1 MHGIL
6 QIGIITFFCH
16 SLYVVFLRHSSMK
29 ARKSMKKRFVS
40 LLVALSI
47 TLTFLPI
54 GAVAAPTNEIIQG
67 NLKYTV
73 NNYTVNDGG
82 ESVTVSGI
90 SESTSEKPT
99 HLTIE
104 SSISSNGKNYTVT
117 EIGNWAFEEWN
128 TLTEVTLPHTVE
140 IIGFQAFFNCSNL
153 TNVTIPE
160 GVRKIGQIAF
170 NGCSQLTSITIPGTI
185 EVMTMAFSGNTALS
199 HVTLTN
205 GISEIS
211 SSAFEGCTGLTEVEI
226 PASVN
231 EIRQDAFNGCTNLSD
246 VKYNGHKT
254 DWDKVTVKTGND
266 TLTSKVQYLCDINF
280 DLDGGTV
287 NGSDTMATQTVYSNE
302 KLGTAKCYQ
311 NDQTFKIPIAPQK
324 EGYTFLGWYQQDA
337 TAPTDPAEYVASDN
351 VTFTAKWSQI
361 YDVAFDAN
369 ANGDTVTRMPSTQKV
384 PETTTA
390 SLPTITPQRTGYDFD
405 GWYTQ
410 AEGGT
415 KYTFTE
421 AVSSNITLYAHWNAH
436 SHTVTLENDENK
448 ETNSY
453 DYGSSVSV
461 PTPTKKTGYNFNH
474 WEVTVPDGETAPSLN
489 GPDENG
495 NYSFSMPDYDI
506 ILTAKWTQKDVIDPD
521 VDLKFDAATG
531 EVTSNNPQVN
541 ADDIINRKF
550 YDDKGNEVP
559 GEKLNDRGL
568 PMEPGD
574 YIVKVDVKETEKTA
588 PANQITGNQ
597 IKWSY
602 NVPQEEE
609 KVTYTL
615 SLLGGIA
622 KVNGKDTTINDN
634 GDITIEK
641 GATVEVTFDKSILS
655 DAQTFDQW
663 TIKPA
668 SVLNAVDP
676 KAETITFTM
685 PGENVIIEAMT
696 KDASI
701 EEEPNIL
708 GTTLIIG
715 TAAAGTA
722 VLAYQTYQ
730 LGTEFYLICTLP
742 TGTAIPTNRG
752 ELAELVWN
760 NAGKPEPAAVL
771 NANATETDKAI
782 TWAVENDLLK
792 AAKNNGET
800 YEATDPVSRTEVIKA
815 WNQVQAFKK

>member
-1 MHGIL
+1 
-6 QIGIITFFCH
+6 
-16 SLYVVFLRHSSMK
+16 
-29 ARKSMKKRFVS
+29 MKKRFVS

-47 TLTFLPI
+47 TLTFLPM
-54 GAVAAPTNEIIQG
+54 GAVAATRITKE

-73 NNYTVNDGG
+73 NADGQ
-82 ESVTVSGI
+82 SVTVSG
-90 SESTSEKPT
+90 TSGKPT
-99 HLTIE
+99 QLTIE
-104 SSISSNGKNYTVT
+104 SSISDKDKNYTVT
-117 EIGNWAFEEWN
+117 KIATWAFNACN
-128 TLTEVTLPHTVE
+128 TLTEVTLPNTVDE
-140 IIGFQAFFNCSNL
+140 IGYQAFFKCSNL
-153 TNVTIPE
+153 TKVIIPE
-160 GVRKIGQIAF
+160 GVTKIGQAAF
-170 NGCSQLTSITIPGTI
+170 YGCSQLTSITIPSTI
-185 EVMTMAFSGNTALS
+185 TNMDTAFSGNTALS

-205 GISEIS
+205 GISKIS
-211 SSAFEGCTGLTEVEI
+211 SNAFERCTGLTEVEI
-226 PASVN
+226 PASVDQ
-231 EIRQDAFNGCTNLSD
+231 ICPFAFNGCTNLKRVLLEKNIKTINVNAFKDCTNLSD
-246 VKYNGHKT
+246 VKYNGYKT
-254 DWDKVTVKTGND
+254 DWDKVTVNTTGND

-287 NGSDTMATQTVYSNE
+287 NGSNTVDKQTVYSNE
-302 KLGTAKCYQ
+302 KLGTAKCYP
-311 NDQTFKIPIAPQK
+311 NDQPFVVPTDPVR
-324 EGYTFLGWYQQDA
+324 EGYTFL
-337 TAPTDPAEYVASDN
+337 
-351 VTFTAKWSQI
+351 
-361 YDVAFDAN
+361 
-369 ANGDTVTRMPSTQKV
+369 
-384 PETTTA
+384 
-390 SLPTITPQRTGYDFD
+390 

-448 ETNSY
+448 KTNSY

-506 ILTAKWTQKDVIDPD
+506 TLTAKWTQKDVIDPD
-521 VDLKFDAATG
+521 VDLKFDAVTG
-531 EVTSNNPQVN
+531 EVTSNNTQVN

-550 YDDKGNEVP
+550 YDDKGKEVP

-568 PMEPGD
+568 PTEPGD
-574 YIVKVDVKETEKTA
+574 YIVKVDVKETENTA

-602 NVPQEEE
+602 NVPQKEE

-622 KVNGKDTTINDN
+622 KVNGKDATINDN

-668 SVLNAVDP
+668 SVLNAVEP

-701 EEEPNIL
+701 EDEPNIL

-730 LGTEFYLICTLP
+730 LGTEFYLICALP

-752 ELAELVWN
+752 ELAALVWN

-782 TWAVENDLLK
+782 AWAVENDLLK
-792 AAKNNGET
+792 AAKSNGET

>member
-1 MHGIL
+1 
-6 QIGIITFFCH
+6 
-16 SLYVVFLRHSSMK
+16 
-29 ARKSMKKRFVS
+29 MKKRFIS

-47 TLTFLPI
+47 TLTFLPM
-54 GAVAAPTNEIIQG
+54 GAVAAAPIKFTDG
-67 NLKYTV
+67 NLKYKV
-73 NNYTVNDGG
+73 NADGQ
-82 ESVTVSGI
+82 SVTVSG
-90 SESTSEKPT
+90 TSGSPT
-99 HLTIE
+99 QLTIE
-104 SSISSNGKNYTVT
+104 SSISYKDKNYTVT
-117 EIGNWAFEEWN
+117 KIAMWAFN
-128 TLTEVTLPHTVE
+128 KCNSLTEVTIPNTVIE
-140 IIGFQAFFNCSNL
+140 IDYQAFYYCPNL
-153 TNVTIPE
+153 KKVTIHE
-160 GVRKIGQIAF
+160 GVKTIGQTAF
-170 NGCSQLTSITIPGTI
+170 IGCTQLTSITIPSTI
-185 EVMTMAFSGNTALS
+185 TDMDQAFSGNTALS

-205 GISEIS
+205 GISNIS
-211 SSAFEGCTGLTEVEI
+211 SMAFKGCTGLTEIKVPE
-226 PASVN
+226 SVGQIGPN
-231 EIRQDAFNGCTNLSD
+231 AFNGCTNLKRVLLEKNIKTINVNAFKDCTNLSD
-246 VKYNGHKT
+246 VKYNGYKT
-254 DWDKVTVKTGND
+254 DWDKVTVNTTGND

-280 DLDGGTV
+280 DLNGGTI

-302 KLGTAKCYQ
+302 KLGTAKCYP
-311 NDQTFKIPIAPQK
+311 NDQPFVVPTDPVR
-324 EGYTFLGWYQQDA
+324 EGYTFL
-337 TAPTDPAEYVASDN
+337 
-351 VTFTAKWSQI
+351 
-361 YDVAFDAN
+361 
-369 ANGDTVTRMPSTQKV
+369 
-384 PETTTA
+384 
-390 SLPTITPQRTGYDFD
+390 

-448 ETNSY
+448 KTNSY

-506 ILTAKWTQKDVIDPD
+506 TLTAKWTQKDVIDPD
-521 VDLKFDAATG
+521 VDLKFDAVTG
-531 EVTSNNPQVN
+531 EVTSNNTQVN
-541 ADDIINRKF
+541 AENIINRKF

-568 PMEPGD
+568 PTEPGD
-574 YIVKVDVKETEKTA
+574 YIVKVDVKETENTA
-588 PANQITGNQ
+588 PANQVTGNQ

-602 NVPQEEE
+602 NVPQKEE

-622 KVNGKDTTINDN
+622 KVNGKDATINDN

-668 SVLNAVDP
+668 SVLNAVEP

-730 LGTEFYLICTLP
+730 LGTEFYLICALP

-782 TWAVENDLLK
+782 AWAVENDLLK

>member
-1 MHGIL
+1 
-6 QIGIITFFCH
+6 
-16 SLYVVFLRHSSMK
+16 
-29 ARKSMKKRFVS
+29 MKKRFVS

-54 GAVAAPTNEIIQG
+54 GAVAAAPIKIG

-73 NNYTVNDGG
+73 NADGK
-82 ESVTVSGI
+82 SVTVSG
-90 SESTSEKPT
+90 TSRNPKQ
-99 HLTIE
+99 LTIE
-104 SSISSNGKNYTVT
+104 SSISDGNGNSYTVT
-117 EIGNWAFEEWN
+117 KIGMGAFN
-128 TLTEVTLPHTVE
+128 STLEEVTLPPTLDE
-140 IIGFQAFFNCSNL
+140 IEDSAFFKCSSL
-153 TNVTIPE
+153 TEITIPE
-160 GVRKIGQIAF
+160 GVTKIGTNAF
-170 NGCSQLTSITIPGTI
+170 YGCSQLTSITIPSTI
-185 EVMTMAFSGNTALS
+185 KNMDTAFPSNPKLS
-199 HVTLTN
+199 QVTLTN
-205 GISEIS
+205 GIYRIS
-211 SSAFEGCTGLTEVEI
+211 SSAFKDCTGLTEIKIPTSVYEI
-226 PASVN
+226 CS
-231 EIRQDAFNGCTNLSD
+231 DAFNGCTGLTSVTLEKGINIINRNAFKDCTKLND

-254 DWDKVTVKTGND
+254 DWENVRVNIAGND
-266 TLTSKVQYLCDINF
+266 TLTSRVQYLCDINF
-280 DLDGGTV
+280 DLNGGTI
-287 NGSDTMATQTVYSNE
+287 NGSSTMATQTVYSNE
-302 KLGTAKCYQ
+302 KLGTAKCYP
-311 NDQTFKIPIAPQK
+311 NDQPFVVPTDPVR
-324 EGYTFLGWYQQDA
+324 EGYTFL
-337 TAPTDPAEYVASDN
+337 
-351 VTFTAKWSQI
+351 
-361 YDVAFDAN
+361 
-369 ANGDTVTRMPSTQKV
+369 
-384 PETTTA
+384 
-390 SLPTITPQRTGYDFD
+390 

-506 ILTAKWTQKDVIDPD
+506 TLTAKWTQKDVIDPD

-531 EVTSNNPQVN
+531 EVTSNNAKVN

-568 PMEPGD
+568 PTEPGD
-574 YIVKVDVKETEKTA
+574 YIVKVDVKETENTA

-602 NVPQEEE
+602 KVPQKEE

-730 LGTEFYLICTLP
+730 LGTEFYLICALP

-782 TWAVENDLLK
+782 AWAVENDLLK

>member
-1 MHGIL
+1 
-6 QIGIITFFCH
+6 
-16 SLYVVFLRHSSMK
+16 
-29 ARKSMKKRFVS
+29 MKKRLVS
-40 LLVALSI
+40 LLLAFSMM
-47 TLTFLPI
+47 LTFLPV
-54 GAVAAPTNEIIQG
+54 GAMAATTITQG
-67 NLKYTV
+67 NLKYTI
-73 NNYTVNDGG
+73 NPDGK
-82 ESVTVSGI
+82 SVTVSGKKG
-90 SESTSEKPT
+90 SPT
-99 HLTIE
+99 ELTIE
-104 SSISSNGKNYTVT
+104 SSISDDNDISYTVT
-117 EIGNWAFEEWN
+117 KIADMVFASCSSLTQVTIPSTVKEIGY
-128 TLTEVTLPHTVE
+128 
-140 IIGFQAFFNCSNL
+140 QAFWGCSNL
-153 TNVTIPE
+153 VKVTIPE
-160 GVRKIGQIAF
+160 GVTTIGQTAF
-170 NGCSQLTSITIPGTI
+170 TKCTQLTSITIPSTI
-185 EVMTMAFSGNTALS
+185 TNMEWAFSGDPALS
-199 HVTLTN
+199 QVTLTN
-205 GISEIS
+205 GIPRIS
-211 SSAFEGCTGLTEVEI
+211 SSAFKDCTGLTEIKVPTSVYEI
-226 PASVN
+226 CS
-231 EIRQDAFNGCTNLSD
+231 DAFNGCTGLKSVLLEKNINIINRNAFKDCTNLND

-254 DWDKVTVKTGND
+254 DWEKVRVNIAGND
-266 TLTSKVQYLCDINF
+266 TLTSKVQYLCDISF
-280 DLDGGTV
+280 DLNGGTV
-287 NGSDTMATQTVYSNE
+287 NGSNTVDNQTVYSNE
-302 KLGTAKCYQ
+302 KLGSAKCYLNGQ
-311 NDQTFKIPIAPQK
+311 LFAIPATPVR
-324 EGYTFLGWYQQDA
+324 EGYVFLGWYQQDA
-337 TAPTDPAEYVASDN
+337 TAPTDLAEYVASDN
-351 VTFTAKWSQI
+351 VTFTAKWGQI

-369 ANGDTVTRMPSTQKV
+369 ANGDTVTGMPSTQKV
-384 PETTTA
+384 LETKAA
-390 SLPTITPQRTGYDFD
+390 SVPTITPQRTGYDFD

-421 AVSSNITLYAHWNAH
+421 AVSSNIILYAHWNAH
-436 SHTVTLENDENK
+436 SHTVTLKNDENK
-448 ETNSY
+448 KTNSY

-531 EVTSNNPQVN
+531 EVTSNNTLVN

-550 YDDKGNEVP
+550 YDDKGNEFP

-568 PMEPGD
+568 PTEPGD
-574 YIVKVDVKETEKTA
+574 YIVKVDVKETEDTA
-588 PANQITGNQ
+588 PANQVTGNQ

-609 KVTYTL
+609 KATYTL

-730 LGTEFYLICTLP
+730 LGTEFYLICALP

-782 TWAVENDLLK
+782 AWAVENDLLK

>member
-1 MHGIL
+1 
-6 QIGIITFFCH
+6 
-16 SLYVVFLRHSSMK
+16 
-29 ARKSMKKRFVS
+29 MKKRFVS

-47 TLTFLPI
+47 TLTFLPM
-54 GAVAAPTNEIIQG
+54 GAVAAAPIKFTDG
-67 NLKYTV
+67 NLI
-73 NNYTVNDGG
+73 YTVNDDG
-82 ESVTVSGI
+82 ESVTVSGK
-90 SESTSEKPT
+90 SRTPT
-99 HLTIE
+99 HLNIE
-104 SSISSNGKNYTVT
+104 SSISNKGKNYTVT
-117 EIGNWAFEEWN
+117 EIGDQVFWGCN
-128 TLTEVTLPHTVE
+128 TLTEVTLPNTVK
-140 IIGFQAFFNCSNL
+140 IIGYQAFCKCSNL

-160 GVRKIGQIAF
+160 GVTKIGQAAF
-170 NGCSQLTSITIPGTI
+170 YGCSQLTSITIPGTVT
-185 EVMTMAFSGNTALS
+185 EMDSAFSGSTALS
-199 HVTLTN
+199 QVTLTN
-205 GISEIS
+205 GIPKIS
-211 SSAFEGCTGLTEVEI
+211 SHAFERCTELREI
-226 PASVN
+226 KVPISVD
-231 EIRQDAFNGCTNLSD
+231 EICSDAFNGCTGLTSVTLEKGINIINSNAFKDCTELND
-246 VKYNGHKT
+246 VKYNGYKT
-254 DWDKVTVKTGND
+254 DWEKVRVNNAGND

-280 DLDGGTV
+280 DLNGGTI
-287 NGSDTMATQTVYSNE
+287 NGSGTMDKQTVYSNE
-302 KLGTAKCYQ
+302 KLGTAS
-311 NDQTFKIPIAPQK
+311 
-324 EGYTFLGWYQQDA
+324 
-337 TAPTDPAEYVASDN
+337 V
-351 VTFTAKWSQI
+351 
-361 YDVAFDAN
+361 
-369 ANGDTVTRMPSTQKV
+369 
-384 PETTTA
+384 
-390 SLPTITPQRTGYDFD
+390 PTITPQRTGYDFD

-448 ETNSY
+448 KTNSY

-506 ILTAKWTQKDVIDPD
+506 TLTAKWTQKDVIDPD
-521 VDLKFDAATG
+521 VDLKFDAVTG
-531 EVTSNNPQVN
+531 EVTSNNTQVN
-541 ADDIINRKF
+541 AENIINRKF

-568 PMEPGD
+568 PTEPGD
-574 YIVKVDVKETEKTA
+574 YIVKVDVKETENTA
-588 PANQITGNQ
+588 PANQVTGNQ

-602 NVPQEEE
+602 NVPQKEE

-622 KVNGKDTTINDN
+622 KVNGKDATINDN

-668 SVLNAVDP
+668 SVLSAVEP

-730 LGTEFYLICTLP
+730 LGTEFYLICALP

-782 TWAVENDLLK
+782 AWAVENDLLK

>member
-1 MHGIL
+1 
-6 QIGIITFFCH
+6 
-16 SLYVVFLRHSSMK
+16 
-29 ARKSMKKRFVS
+29 MKKRFVS

-54 GAVAAPTNEIIQG
+54 GAVAAPPIKIG

-73 NNYTVNDGG
+73 NADGQ
-82 ESVTVSGI
+82 SVTVSG
-90 SESTSEKPT
+90 TSGSPT
-99 HLTIE
+99 QLNIE
-104 SSISSNGKNYTVT
+104 SSISYKDKNYTVT
-117 EIGNWAFEEWN
+117 KIATWAFNECN
-128 TLTEVTLPHTVE
+128 TLTEVTLPNTVDE
-140 IIGFQAFFNCSNL
+140 IGYQAFFKCSNL

-160 GVRKIGQIAF
+160 GVKKIGQAAF
-170 NGCSQLTSITIPGTI
+170 YGCSQLISITIPSTI
-185 EVMTMAFSGNTALS
+185 TNMDTAFSGNTALS

-205 GISEIS
+205 GISKIS
-211 SSAFEGCTGLTEVEI
+211 SNAFERCTGLTEVEI
-226 PASVN
+226 PASVDQ
-231 EIRQDAFNGCTNLSD
+231 ICPFAFNGCTNLKRVLLEKNIKTINVNAFKDCTNLSD
-246 VKYNGHKT
+246 VKYNGYKT
-254 DWDKVTVKTGND
+254 DWDRVTVNTTGND

-280 DLDGGTV
+280 DLNGGTI

-302 KLGTAKCYQ
+302 KLGTA
-311 NDQTFKIPIAPQK
+311 NV
-324 EGYTFLGWYQQDA
+324 
-337 TAPTDPAEYVASDN
+337 PTTP
-351 VTFTAKWSQI
+351 
-361 YDVAFDAN
+361 
-369 ANGDTVTRMPSTQKV
+369 
-384 PETTTA
+384 
-390 SLPTITPQRTGYDFD
+390 PQRTGYDFD

-421 AVSSNITLYAHWNAH
+421 AVSSNIILYAHWNAH

-448 ETNSY
+448 KTNSY

-506 ILTAKWTQKDVIDPD
+506 TLTAKWTQKDVIDPD
-521 VDLKFDAATG
+521 VDLKFDAVTG
-531 EVTSNNPQVN
+531 EVTSNNTQVN

-568 PMEPGD
+568 PTEPGD
-574 YIVKVDVKETEKTA
+574 YIVKVDVKETENTA

-602 NVPQEEE
+602 NVPQKEE

-622 KVNGKDTTINDN
+622 KVNGKDATINDN

-668 SVLNAVDP
+668 SVLSAVEP

-730 LGTEFYLICTLP
+730 LGTEFYLICALP

-752 ELAELVWN
+752 ELAALVWN

-782 TWAVENDLLK
+782 AWAVENDLLK

>member
-1 MHGIL
+1 
-6 QIGIITFFCH
+6 
-16 SLYVVFLRHSSMK
+16 
-29 ARKSMKKRFVS
+29 MKKRFVS

-47 TLTFLPI
+47 TLTFLPM
-54 GAVAAPTNEIIQG
+54 GAVAATKITQG
-67 NLKYTV
+67 NLIYRV
-73 NNYTVNDGG
+73 NADG
-82 ESVTVSGI
+82 ESVTVSG
-90 SESTSEKPT
+90 TSGSPT
-99 HLTIE
+99 QLTIE
-104 SSISSNGKNYTVT
+104 SSISDKGKNYTVT
-117 EIGNWAFEEWN
+117 KIAMWAFNNARN
-128 TLTEVTLPHTVE
+128 TLTEVTLPNTVDE
-140 IIGFQAFFNCSNL
+140 IGSQAFFNCSNL
-153 TNVTIPE
+153 TKVIIPE
-160 GVRKIGQIAF
+160 GVRKIGQAAF
-170 NGCSQLTSITIPGTI
+170 YGCSQLTSITIPSTI
-185 EVMTMAFSGNTALS
+185 TNMDTAFSGNTALS

-205 GISEIS
+205 GISKIS
-211 SSAFEGCTGLTEVEI
+211 SSAFKGCTGLTEIKVPI
-226 PASVN
+226 SMN
-231 EIRQDAFNGCTNLSD
+231 EICSDAFNGCTSLKSVLLEKNINIINSNAFKDCTELND
-246 VKYNGHKT
+246 VKYNGYKT
-254 DWDKVTVKTGND
+254 DWEKVRVNNAGND

-280 DLDGGTV
+280 DLNGGTI
-287 NGSDTMATQTVYSNE
+287 NGSGTMDKQTVYSNE
-302 KLGTAKCYQ
+302 KLGTAS
-311 NDQTFKIPIAPQK
+311 
-324 EGYTFLGWYQQDA
+324 
-337 TAPTDPAEYVASDN
+337 V
-351 VTFTAKWSQI
+351 
-361 YDVAFDAN
+361 
-369 ANGDTVTRMPSTQKV
+369 
-384 PETTTA
+384 
-390 SLPTITPQRTGYDFD
+390 PTITPQRTGYDFD

-421 AVSSNITLYAHWNAH
+421 AVSSNIILYAHWNAH
-436 SHTVTLENDENK
+436 SHTVTLENNENK
-448 ETNSY
+448 KTNSY

-506 ILTAKWTQKDVIDPD
+506 TLTAKWTQKDVIDPD
-521 VDLKFDAATG
+521 VDLKFDAVTG
-531 EVTSNNPQVN
+531 EVTSNNTQVN

-568 PMEPGD
+568 PTEPGD
-574 YIVKVDVKETEKTA
+574 YIVKVDVKETKNTA

-602 NVPQEEE
+602 NVPQKEE

-622 KVNGKDTTINDN
+622 KVNGKDATINDN
-634 GDITIEK
+634 GDITIEQ

-668 SVLNAVDP
+668 SVLNAVEP

-730 LGTEFYLICTLP
+730 LGTEFYLICALP

-782 TWAVENDLLK
+782 AWAVENDLLK

>member
-6 QIGIITFFCH
+6 QIGITTFFCH
-16 SLYVVFLRHSSMK
+16 SLYVVFLRHQSMK
-29 ARKSMKKRFVS
+29 AGKSMKKRFVS

-54 GAVAAPTNEIIQG
+54 GAVAAAPIKIG

-73 NNYTVNDGG
+73 NADGK
-82 ESVTVSGI
+82 SVTVSG
-90 SESTSEKPT
+90 TSRNPKQ
-99 HLTIE
+99 LTIE
-104 SSISSNGKNYTVT
+104 SSISDGNGNSYTVT
-117 EIGNWAFEEWN
+117 KIGMGAFN
-128 TLTEVTLPHTVE
+128 STLEEVTLPPTLDE
-140 IIGFQAFFNCSNL
+140 IEDSAFFKCSSL
-153 TNVTIPE
+153 TEITIPE
-160 GVRKIGQIAF
+160 GVTKIGTNAF
-170 NGCSQLTSITIPGTI
+170 YGCSQLTSITIPSTI
-185 EVMTMAFSGNTALS
+185 KNMDTAFPSNPKLS
-199 HVTLTN
+199 QVTLTN
-205 GISEIS
+205 GIYRIS
-211 SSAFEGCTGLTEVEI
+211 SSAFKDCTGLTEIKIPTSVYEI
-226 PASVN
+226 CS
-231 EIRQDAFNGCTNLSD
+231 DAFNGCTGLTSVTLEKGINIINRNAFKDCTKLND

-254 DWDKVTVKTGND
+254 DWENVRVNIAGND
-266 TLTSKVQYLCDINF
+266 TLTSRVQYLCDINF
-280 DLDGGTV
+280 DLNGGTI
-287 NGSDTMATQTVYSNE
+287 NGSSTMATQTVYSNE
-302 KLGTAKCYQ
+302 KLGTAKCYP
-311 NDQTFKIPIAPQK
+311 NDQPFVVPTDPVR
-324 EGYTFLGWYQQDA
+324 EGYTFL
-337 TAPTDPAEYVASDN
+337 
-351 VTFTAKWSQI
+351 
-361 YDVAFDAN
+361 
-369 ANGDTVTRMPSTQKV
+369 
-384 PETTTA
+384 
-390 SLPTITPQRTGYDFD
+390 

-506 ILTAKWTQKDVIDPD
+506 TLTAKWTQKDVIDPD

-531 EVTSNNPQVN
+531 EVTSNNAKVN

-568 PMEPGD
+568 PTEPGD
-574 YIVKVDVKETEKTA
+574 YIVKVDVKETENTA

-602 NVPQEEE
+602 KVPQKEE

-634 GDITIEK
+634 GNITIEK

-730 LGTEFYLICTLP
+730 LGTEFYLICALP

>member
-1 MHGIL
+1 
-6 QIGIITFFCH
+6 
-16 SLYVVFLRHSSMK
+16 
-29 ARKSMKKRFVS
+29 MKKRFVS

-54 GAVAAPTNEIIQG
+54 GAVAATPIKIG

-73 NNYTVNDGG
+73 NADG
-82 ESVTVSGI
+82 ESVTVSG
-90 SESTSEKPT
+90 TSGNPT
-99 HLTIE
+99 QLNIE
-104 SSISSNGKNYTVT
+104 SSISSNGRNYTVT
-117 EIGNWAFEEWN
+117 EIATWAFNKCN
-128 TLTEVTLPHTVE
+128 TLTEVTLPNTVDE
-140 IIGFQAFFNCSNL
+140 IGYQAFFNCSNL

-160 GVRKIGQIAF
+160 GVTKIGQAAF
-170 NGCSQLTSITIPGTI
+170 YGCSQLTSITIPSTI
-185 EVMTMAFSGNTALS
+185 TDMDTAFSGNTALS
-199 HVTLTN
+199 QVTLTN
-205 GISEIS
+205 GIPKIS
-211 SSAFEGCTGLTEVEI
+211 SHAFERCTELREI
-226 PASVN
+226 KVPISVD
-231 EIRQDAFNGCTNLSD
+231 EICPFAFNGCTNLKSVLLEKNINIINSNAFKDCTELND
-246 VKYNGHKT
+246 VKYNGYKA
-254 DWDKVTVKTGND
+254 DWDKVTVNKTGND
-266 TLTSKVQYLCDINF
+266 TLTRKVQYLCDINF
-280 DLDGGTV
+280 DLNGGTI
-287 NGSDTMATQTVYSNE
+287 NGSDTMETQTVYSNE
-302 KLGTAKCYQ
+302 KLGTAKCYP
-311 NDQTFKIPIAPQK
+311 NDQPFVVPTDPVR
-324 EGYTFLGWYQQDA
+324 EGYTFL
-337 TAPTDPAEYVASDN
+337 
-351 VTFTAKWSQI
+351 
-361 YDVAFDAN
+361 
-369 ANGDTVTRMPSTQKV
+369 
-384 PETTTA
+384 
-390 SLPTITPQRTGYDFD
+390 

-521 VDLKFDAATG
+521 VDLKFDAVTG
-531 EVTSNNPQVN
+531 EVTSNNAKVN
-541 ADDIINRKF
+541 ADDIINKKF

-568 PMEPGD
+568 PTEPGD
-574 YIVKVDVKETEKTA
+574 YIVKVDVKETENTA
-588 PANQITGNQ
+588 PANQVTGNQ

-602 NVPQEEE
+602 NVPQKEE

-730 LGTEFYLICTLP
+730 LGTEFYLICALP

-782 TWAVENDLLK
+782 AWAVENDLLK

>member
-1 MHGIL
+1 
-6 QIGIITFFCH
+6 
-16 SLYVVFLRHSSMK
+16 
-29 ARKSMKKRFVS
+29 MKKRFVS

-47 TLTFLPI
+47 TLTFLPM
-54 GAVAAPTNEIIQG
+54 GAVAAAPIKFTDG
-67 NLKYTV
+67 NLRYTV
-73 NNYTVNDGG
+73 NADGK
-82 ESVTVSGI
+82 SVTVSG
-90 SESTSEKPT
+90 TSGKPT
-99 HLTIE
+99 QLTIE
-104 SSISSNGKNYTVT
+104 SSISYKDKNYTVT
-117 EIGNWAFEEWN
+117 KIAMWAFN
-128 TLTEVTLPHTVE
+128 KCNSLTEVTIPNTVIE
-140 IIGFQAFFNCSNL
+140 IDYQAFYYCPNL
-153 TNVTIPE
+153 KKVTIHE
-160 GVRKIGQIAF
+160 GVKTIGQTAF
-170 NGCSQLTSITIPGTI
+170 IGCTQLTSITIPGTVT
-185 EVMTMAFSGNTALS
+185 EMDSAFSGSTALS
-199 HVTLTN
+199 QVTLTN
-205 GISEIS
+205 GIPKIS
-211 SSAFEGCTGLTEVEI
+211 SHAFERCTELREI
-226 PASVN
+226 KVPISVD
-231 EIRQDAFNGCTNLSD
+231 EICSDAFNGCTGLTSVTLEKGINIINSNAFKDCTELND
-246 VKYNGHKT
+246 VKYNGYKT
-254 DWDKVTVKTGND
+254 DWEKVRVNNAGND

-280 DLDGGTV
+280 DLNGGTI
-287 NGSDTMATQTVYSNE
+287 NGSGTMDKQTVYSNE
-302 KLGTAKCYQ
+302 KLGTAS
-311 NDQTFKIPIAPQK
+311 
-324 EGYTFLGWYQQDA
+324 
-337 TAPTDPAEYVASDN
+337 V
-351 VTFTAKWSQI
+351 
-361 YDVAFDAN
+361 
-369 ANGDTVTRMPSTQKV
+369 
-384 PETTTA
+384 
-390 SLPTITPQRTGYDFD
+390 PTITPQRTGYDFD

-448 ETNSY
+448 KTNSY

-506 ILTAKWTQKDVIDPD
+506 TLTAKWTQKDVIDPD

-531 EVTSNNPQVN
+531 EVTSNNTQVN

-568 PMEPGD
+568 PTEPGD
-574 YIVKVDVKETEKTA
+574 YIVKVDVKETENTA

-602 NVPQEEE
+602 NVPQKEE

-622 KVNGKDTTINDN
+622 KVNGKDATINDN

-655 DAQTFDQW
+655 DAQIFDQW

-668 SVLNAVDP
+668 SVLSAVEP

-730 LGTEFYLICTLP
+730 LGTEFYLICALP

-782 TWAVENDLLK
+782 AWAVENDLLK

>member
-16 SLYVVFLRHSSMK
+16 SLYVVFLRHQSMK
-29 ARKSMKKRFVS
+29 AGNSMKKRFVS

-54 GAVAAPTNEIIQG
+54 GAVAATPIRIG

-73 NNYTVNDGG
+73 NADG
-82 ESVTVSGI
+82 ESVTVSG
-90 SESTSEKPT
+90 TSGNPT
-99 HLTIE
+99 QLNIE
-104 SSISSNGKNYTVT
+104 SSISSNGRNYTVT
-117 EIGNWAFEEWN
+117 EIATWAFNKCN
-128 TLTEVTLPHTVE
+128 TLTEVTLPNTVDE
-140 IIGFQAFFNCSNL
+140 IGYQAFFNCSNL

-160 GVRKIGQIAF
+160 GVTKIGQAAF
-170 NGCSQLTSITIPGTI
+170 YGCSQLTSITIPSTI
-185 EVMTMAFSGNTALS
+185 TDMDTAFSGNTALS
-199 HVTLTN
+199 QVTLTN
-205 GISEIS
+205 GIPKIS
-211 SSAFEGCTGLTEVEI
+211 SHAFERCTELREIKVPISVDEICPFAFNGCTGLT
-226 PASVN
+226 SVTLEKGIN
-231 EIRQDAFNGCTNLSD
+231 IINSNAFKDCTELND
-246 VKYNGHKT
+246 VKYNGYKT
-254 DWDKVTVKTGND
+254 DWEKVRVNNAGND

-280 DLDGGTV
+280 DLDGGTI

-302 KLGTAKCYQ
+302 KLGTAKCYP
-311 NDQTFKIPIAPQK
+311 NDQPFVVPTDPVR
-324 EGYTFLGWYQQDA
+324 EGYTFLGWY
-337 TAPTDPAEYVASDN
+337 
-351 VTFTAKWSQI
+351 
-361 YDVAFDAN
+361 
-369 ANGDTVTRMPSTQKV
+369 
-384 PETTTA
+384 
-390 SLPTITPQRTGYDFD
+390 
-405 GWYTQ
+405 TQ
-410 AEGGT
+410 AEGGI

-521 VDLKFDAATG
+521 VDLKFDAVTG
-531 EVTSNNPQVN
+531 EVTSNNAKVN
-541 ADDIINRKF
+541 ADDIINKKF

-568 PMEPGD
+568 PTEPGD
-574 YIVKVDVKETEKTA
+574 YIVKVDVKETENTA
-588 PANQITGNQ
+588 PANQVTGNQ

-602 NVPQEEE
+602 NVPQKEE

-730 LGTEFYLICTLP
+730 LGTEFYLICALP

-782 TWAVENDLLK
+782 AWAVENDLLK

>member
-16 SLYVVFLRHSSMK
+16 SLYVVFLRHQSMK
-29 ARKSMKKRFVS
+29 AGKSMKKRFVS

-54 GAVAAPTNEIIQG
+54 GAVAAAPIKIG

-73 NNYTVNDGG
+73 NADR
-82 ESVTVSGI
+82 ESVTVSG
-90 SESTSEKPT
+90 TSGNPR

-104 SSISSNGKNYTVT
+104 SSISDNGTNYTVT
-117 EIGNWAFEEWN
+117 KIGMGAFN
-128 TLTEVTLPHTVE
+128 STLEEVTLPPTLDE
-140 IIGFQAFFNCSNL
+140 IEDSAFFKCSSL
-153 TNVTIPE
+153 TEITIPE
-160 GVRKIGQIAF
+160 GVTKIGTNAF
-170 NGCSQLTSITIPGTI
+170 YGCSQLTSITIPSTI
-185 EVMTMAFSGNTALS
+185 KNMDTAFPSNPKLS
-199 HVTLTN
+199 QVTLTN
-205 GISEIS
+205 GIYRIS
-211 SSAFEGCTGLTEVEI
+211 SSAFKDCTGLTEIKIPTSVYEI
-226 PASVN
+226 CS
-231 EIRQDAFNGCTNLSD
+231 DAFNGCTGLTSVTLEKGINIINRNAFKDCTKLND

-254 DWDKVTVKTGND
+254 DWENVRVNIAGND

-280 DLDGGTV
+280 DLNGGTI
-287 NGSDTMATQTVYSNE
+287 NGSDTMETQTVYSNE
-302 KLGTAKCYQ
+302 KLGTAKCYPNGQ
-311 NDQTFKIPIAPQK
+311 PFVVPSDPVR
-324 EGYTFLGWYQQDA
+324 EGYTFL
-337 TAPTDPAEYVASDN
+337 
-351 VTFTAKWSQI
+351 
-361 YDVAFDAN
+361 
-369 ANGDTVTRMPSTQKV
+369 
-384 PETTTA
+384 
-390 SLPTITPQRTGYDFD
+390 

-421 AVSSNITLYAHWNAH
+421 AVSNNITLYAHWNAH

-506 ILTAKWTQKDVIDPD
+506 TLTAKWTQKDVIDPD
-521 VDLKFDAATG
+521 VDLKFDAVTG
-531 EVTSNNPQVN
+531 EVTSNTANIN
-541 ADDIINRKF
+541 ADDIINKKF
-550 YDDKGNEVP
+550 YDEKGNEVP
-559 GEKLNDRGL
+559 SEKLNDRGL
-568 PMEPGD
+568 PTEPGD
-574 YIVKVDVKETEKTA
+574 YIVKVDVKETENTA

-641 GATVEVTFDKSILS
+641 DATVEVTFDKSILS

-730 LGTEFYLICTLP
+730 LGTEFYLICVLP

>member
-6 QIGIITFFCH
+6 QIGIITFFCQ
-16 SLYVVFLRHSSMK
+16 SLYVVFLRHQSMK
-29 ARKSMKKRFVS
+29 AGKSMKKRFVS

-54 GAVAAPTNEIIQG
+54 GAVAAAPIKFTDR

-73 NNYTVNDGG
+73 NADG
-82 ESVTVSGI
+82 ESVTVSG
-90 SESTSEKPT
+90 TSGKPKQ
-99 HLTIE
+99 LTIE
-104 SSISSNGKNYTVT
+104 SSISDGNGKSYTVT
-117 EIGNWAFEEWN
+117 KIGMGAFN
-128 TLTEVTLPHTVE
+128 STLEEVTLPPTLDE
-140 IIGFQAFFNCSNL
+140 IEDSAFFKCSSL
-153 TNVTIPE
+153 TEITIPE
-160 GVRKIGQIAF
+160 GVTKIGTNAF
-170 NGCSQLTSITIPGTI
+170 YGCSQLTSITIPSTI
-185 EVMTMAFSGNTALS
+185 KNMDTAFPSNPKLS
-199 HVTLTN
+199 QVTLTN
-205 GISEIS
+205 GIYRIS
-211 SSAFEGCTGLTEVEI
+211 SSAFKDCTGLTEIKIPTSVYEI
-226 PASVN
+226 CS
-231 EIRQDAFNGCTNLSD
+231 DAFNGCTGLTSVTLEKGINIINRNAFKDCTNLND

-254 DWDKVTVKTGND
+254 DWENVRVNIAGND

-280 DLDGGTV
+280 DLNGGTI
-287 NGSDTMATQTVYSNE
+287 NGSNTVNKQTVYSNE
-302 KLGTAKCYQ
+302 KLGTAKCYPNGQ
-311 NDQTFKIPIAPQK
+311 PFVVPSDPVR
-324 EGYTFLGWYQQDA
+324 EGYTFL
-337 TAPTDPAEYVASDN
+337 
-351 VTFTAKWSQI
+351 
-361 YDVAFDAN
+361 
-369 ANGDTVTRMPSTQKV
+369 
-384 PETTTA
+384 
-390 SLPTITPQRTGYDFD
+390 

-421 AVSSNITLYAHWNAH
+421 AVSSNIILYAHWNAH
-436 SHTVTLENDENK
+436 SHTVTLENDESK

-568 PMEPGD
+568 PTEPGD
-574 YIVKVDVKETEKTA
+574 YIVKVDVKETENTA
-588 PANQITGNQ
+588 PANQVTGNQ

-602 NVPQEEE
+602 NVPQKEE

-622 KVNGKDTTINDN
+622 KVNGKDTTINGN

-668 SVLNAVDP
+668 SVLNAVEP

-730 LGTEFYLICTLP
+730 LGTEFYLICALP

-782 TWAVENDLLK
+782 AWAVENDLLK

-800 YEATDPVSRTEVIKA
+800 YEATDPVNRTEVIKA

>member
-1 MHGIL
+1 
-6 QIGIITFFCH
+6 
-16 SLYVVFLRHSSMK
+16 
-29 ARKSMKKRFVS
+29 MKKRFVS

-54 GAVAAPTNEIIQG
+54 GAVAATPIRIG

-73 NNYTVNDGG
+73 NADG
-82 ESVTVSGI
+82 ESVTVSG
-90 SESTSEKPT
+90 TSGNPT
-99 HLTIE
+99 QLTIE
-104 SSISSNGKNYTVT
+104 SSISDGNESYTVT
-117 EIGNWAFEEWN
+117 KIGMGAFN
-128 TLTEVTLPHTVE
+128 STLEEVTLPPTLDE
-140 IIGFQAFFNCSNL
+140 IEDSAFFKCSSL
-153 TNVTIPE
+153 TEITIPE
-160 GVRKIGQIAF
+160 GVTKIGTNAF
-170 NGCSQLTSITIPGTI
+170 YGCSQLTSITIPSTI
-185 EVMTMAFSGNTALS
+185 KNMDTAFPSNPKLS
-199 HVTLTN
+199 QVTLTN
-205 GISEIS
+205 GIYRIS
-211 SSAFEGCTGLTEVEI
+211 SSAFKDCTGLTEIKIPTSVYEI
-226 PASVN
+226 CS
-231 EIRQDAFNGCTNLSD
+231 DAFNGCTGLTSVTLEKGINIINRNAFKDCTKLND

-254 DWDKVTVKTGND
+254 DWENVRVNIAGND

-280 DLDGGTV
+280 DLNGGTI
-287 NGSDTMATQTVYSNE
+287 NGSSTMATQTVYSNE
-302 KLGTAKCYQ
+302 KLGTAKCYPNGQ
-311 NDQTFKIPIAPQK
+311 PFVVPSDPVR
-324 EGYTFLGWYQQDA
+324 EGYTFL
-337 TAPTDPAEYVASDN
+337 
-351 VTFTAKWSQI
+351 
-361 YDVAFDAN
+361 
-369 ANGDTVTRMPSTQKV
+369 
-384 PETTTA
+384 
-390 SLPTITPQRTGYDFD
+390 

-506 ILTAKWTQKDVIDPD
+506 TLTAKWTQKDVIDPD
-521 VDLKFDAATG
+521 VDLKFDAVTG
-531 EVTSNNPQVN
+531 EVTSNNAKVN

-568 PMEPGD
+568 PTEPGD
-574 YIVKVDVKETEKTA
+574 YIVKVDVKETENTA
-588 PANQITGNQ
+588 PANQVTGNQ

-602 NVPQEEE
+602 NVPQKEE

-730 LGTEFYLICTLP
+730 LGTEFYLICALP

-782 TWAVENDLLK
+782 AWAVENDLLK

>member
-16 SLYVVFLRHSSMK
+16 SLYVVFLRHQSMK
-29 ARKSMKKRFVS
+29 AGKSMKKRFVS

-54 GAVAAPTNEIIQG
+54 GAVAATPIRIG

-73 NNYTVNDGG
+73 NADG
-82 ESVTVSGI
+82 ESVTVSG
-90 SESTSEKPT
+90 TSGNPT
-99 HLTIE
+99 QLNIE
-104 SSISSNGKNYTVT
+104 SSISSNGRNYTVT
-117 EIGNWAFEEWN
+117 EIATWAFNKCN
-128 TLTEVTLPHTVE
+128 TLTEVTLPNTVDE
-140 IIGFQAFFNCSNL
+140 IGYQAFFNCSNL

-160 GVRKIGQIAF
+160 GVTKIGQAAF
-170 NGCSQLTSITIPGTI
+170 YGCSQLTSITIPSTI
-185 EVMTMAFSGNTALS
+185 TDMDTAFSGNTALS
-199 HVTLTN
+199 QVTLTN
-205 GISEIS
+205 GIPKIS
-211 SSAFEGCTGLTEVEI
+211 SHAFERCTELREIKVPISVDEICPFAFNGCTGLT
-226 PASVN
+226 SVTLEKGIN
-231 EIRQDAFNGCTNLSD
+231 IINSNAFKDCTELND
-246 VKYNGHKT
+246 VKYNGYKT
-254 DWDKVTVKTGND
+254 DWEKVRVNNAGND

-280 DLDGGTV
+280 DLDGGTI

-302 KLGTAKCYQ
+302 KLGTAKCYP
-311 NDQTFKIPIAPQK
+311 NDQPFVVPTDPVR
-324 EGYTFLGWYQQDA
+324 EGYTFLGWY
-337 TAPTDPAEYVASDN
+337 
-351 VTFTAKWSQI
+351 
-361 YDVAFDAN
+361 
-369 ANGDTVTRMPSTQKV
+369 
-384 PETTTA
+384 
-390 SLPTITPQRTGYDFD
+390 
-405 GWYTQ
+405 TQ
-410 AEGGT
+410 AEGGI

-521 VDLKFDAATG
+521 VDLKFDAVTG
-531 EVTSNNPQVN
+531 EVTSNNAKVN
-541 ADDIINRKF
+541 ADDIINKKF

-568 PMEPGD
+568 PTEPGD
-574 YIVKVDVKETEKTA
+574 YIVKVDVKETENTA
-588 PANQITGNQ
+588 PANQVTGNQ

-602 NVPQEEE
+602 NVPQKEE

-730 LGTEFYLICTLP
+730 LGTEFYLICALP

-771 NANATETDKAI
+771 NANATETAKAHR
-782 TWAVENDLLK
+782 
-792 AAKNNGET
+792 G
-800 YEATDPVSRTEVIKA
+800 
-815 WNQVQAFKK
+815 

>member
-1 MHGIL
+1 
-6 QIGIITFFCH
+6 
-16 SLYVVFLRHSSMK
+16 
-29 ARKSMKKRFVS
+29 MKKRFIS

-47 TLTFLPI
+47 TLTFLPM

-73 NNYTVNDGG
+73 NNYTVNDDG
-82 ESVTVSGI
+82 ESVTVSGT

-99 HLTIE
+99 QLNIE

-117 EIGNWAFEEWN
+117 EIGNWAFKEWN
-128 TLTEVTLPHTVE
+128 TLTEVTLPNTVE
-140 IIGFQAFFNCSNL
+140 IIGFQAFFKCSNL
-153 TNVTIPE
+153 TKVIIPE
-160 GVRKIGQIAF
+160 GVRKIGQNAF
-170 NGCSQLTSITIPGTI
+170 NGCSQLTSITIPSTI
-185 EVMTMAFSGNTALS
+185 ENMNTAFSGNTALS

-211 SSAFEGCTGLTEVEI
+211 YSAFEGCTGLTEVEI
-226 PASVN
+226 PSSVN
-231 EIRQDAFNGCTNLSD
+231 KIRQDAFNGCTNLND

-254 DWDKVTVKTGND
+254 DWDKVTVETGND

-280 DLDGGTV
+280 DLNGGTI
-287 NGSDTMATQTVYSNE
+287 NGSGTMDKQTVYSNE
-302 KLGTAKCYQ
+302 KLGTAS
-311 NDQTFKIPIAPQK
+311 
-324 EGYTFLGWYQQDA
+324 
-337 TAPTDPAEYVASDN
+337 V
-351 VTFTAKWSQI
+351 
-361 YDVAFDAN
+361 
-369 ANGDTVTRMPSTQKV
+369 
-384 PETTTA
+384 
-390 SLPTITPQRTGYDFD
+390 PTITPQRTGYDFD

-421 AVSSNITLYAHWNAH
+421 AVSSNIILYAHWNAH

-506 ILTAKWTQKDVIDPD
+506 TLTAKWTQKDVIDPD
-521 VDLKFDAATG
+521 VDLKFDAVTG
-531 EVTSNNPQVN
+531 EVTSNNTQVN

-568 PMEPGD
+568 PTEPGD
-574 YIVKVDVKETEKTA
+574 YIVKVDVKETENTA

-602 NVPQEEE
+602 NVPQKEE

-622 KVNGKDTTINDN
+622 KVNGKDATINDN

-668 SVLNAVDP
+668 SVLNAVEP

-730 LGTEFYLICTLP
+730 LGTEFYLICALP

-782 TWAVENDLLK
+782 AWAVENDLLK

>member
-1 MHGIL
+1 
-6 QIGIITFFCH
+6 
-16 SLYVVFLRHSSMK
+16 
-29 ARKSMKKRFVS
+29 MKKRFVS

-73 NNYTVNDGG
+73 NNYTVNDGR
-82 ESVTVSGI
+82 ESVTVSGT

-99 HLTIE
+99 QLNIE

-117 EIGNWAFEEWN
+117 EIGNWAFKEWN

-160 GVRKIGQIAF
+160 GVRKIGQTAF

-185 EVMTMAFSGNTALS
+185 ENMNTAFSGNTALT

-211 SSAFEGCTGLTEVEI
+211 SSAFKGCTGLTEIKVPE
-226 PASVN
+226 SVGQIGPN
-231 EIRQDAFNGCTNLSD
+231 AFNGCINLSD

-280 DLDGGTV
+280 NLDGGTI
-287 NGSDTMATQTVYSNE
+287 NGSGTMETQTVYSNE
-302 KLGTAKCYQ
+302 KLGTAKCYP
-311 NDQTFKIPIAPQK
+311 NDQPFVVPTDPVR
-324 EGYTFLGWYQQDA
+324 EGYTFHGWYQQDA
-337 TAPTDPAEYVASDN
+337 TAPTDLAEYVASDN
-351 VTFTAKWSQI
+351 VTFTAKWGQI

-369 ANGDTVTRMPSTQKV
+369 ANGDTVTGMPFTQKV
-384 PETTTA
+384 PETKTA
-390 SLPTITPQRTGYDFD
+390 SVPTIPPQRTGYDFD

-421 AVSSNITLYAHWNAH
+421 AVSSSITLYAHWNAH

-461 PTPTKKTGYNFNH
+461 STPTKKTGYNFNH

-506 ILTAKWTQKDVIDPD
+506 TLTAKWTQKDVIDPD
-521 VDLKFDAATG
+521 VDLKFDAVTG

-568 PMEPGD
+568 PTEPGD
-574 YIVKVDVKETEKTA
+574 YIVKVDVKETENTA
-588 PANQITGNQ
+588 PANQVTGNQ

-602 NVPQEEE
+602 KVPQKEE

-641 GATVEVTFDKSILS
+641 DATVEVTFDKSILS

-701 EEEPNIL
+701 EEETNIL

-730 LGTEFYLICTLP
+730 LGTEFYLICALP

-782 TWAVENDLLK
+782 AWAVENDLLK

>member
-1 MHGIL
+1 M
-6 QIGIITFFCH
+6 
-16 SLYVVFLRHSSMK
+16 Y
-29 ARKSMKKRFVS
+29 
-40 LLVALSI
+40 
-47 TLTFLPI
+47 
-54 GAVAAPTNEIIQG
+54 EI
-67 NLKYTV
+67 
-73 NNYTVNDGG
+73 
-82 ESVTVSGI
+82 
-90 SESTSEKPT
+90 
-99 HLTIE
+99 
-104 SSISSNGKNYTVT
+104 
-117 EIGNWAFEEWN
+117 
-128 TLTEVTLPHTVE
+128 
-140 IIGFQAFFNCSNL
+140 CS
-153 TNVTIPE
+153 
-160 GVRKIGQIAF
+160 
-170 NGCSQLTSITIPGTI
+170 
-185 EVMTMAFSGNTALS
+185 
-199 HVTLTN
+199 
-205 GISEIS
+205 
-211 SSAFEGCTGLTEVEI
+211 
-226 PASVN
+226 
-231 EIRQDAFNGCTNLSD
+231 DAFNGCTGLTSVTLEKGINIINRNAFKDCTNLND

-254 DWDKVTVKTGND
+254 DWENVRVNIAGND

-280 DLDGGTV
+280 DLNGGTI
-287 NGSDTMATQTVYSNE
+287 NGSNTVNKQTVYSNE
-302 KLGTAKCYQ
+302 KLGTAKCYPNGQ
-311 NDQTFKIPIAPQK
+311 PFVVPSDPVR
-324 EGYTFLGWYQQDA
+324 EGYTFL
-337 TAPTDPAEYVASDN
+337 
-351 VTFTAKWSQI
+351 
-361 YDVAFDAN
+361 
-369 ANGDTVTRMPSTQKV
+369 
-384 PETTTA
+384 
-390 SLPTITPQRTGYDFD
+390 

-421 AVSSNITLYAHWNAH
+421 AVSSNIILYAHWNAH

-568 PMEPGD
+568 PTEPGD
-574 YIVKVDVKETEKTA
+574 YIVKVDVKETENTA
-588 PANQITGNQ
+588 PANQVTGNQ

-602 NVPQEEE
+602 NVPQKEE

-622 KVNGKDTTINDN
+622 KVNGKDTTINGN

-668 SVLNAVDP
+668 SVLNAVEP

-730 LGTEFYLICTLP
+730 LGTEFYLICALP

-782 TWAVENDLLK
+782 AWAVENDLLK

-800 YEATDPVSRTEVIKA
+800 YEATDPVNRTEVIKA

>member
-1 MHGIL
+1 
-6 QIGIITFFCH
+6 
-16 SLYVVFLRHSSMK
+16 
-29 ARKSMKKRFVS
+29 MKKRFVS

-54 GAVAAPTNEIIQG
+54 GAVAAAPIKIG

-73 NNYTVNDGG
+73 NADR
-82 ESVTVSGI
+82 ESVTVSG
-90 SESTSEKPT
+90 TSGNPR

-104 SSISSNGKNYTVT
+104 SSISDNGTNYTVT
-117 EIGNWAFEEWN
+117 KIGMGAFN
-128 TLTEVTLPHTVE
+128 STLEEVTLPPTLDE
-140 IIGFQAFFNCSNL
+140 IEDSAFFKCSSL
-153 TNVTIPE
+153 TEITIPE
-160 GVRKIGQIAF
+160 GVTKIGTNAF
-170 NGCSQLTSITIPGTI
+170 YGCSQLTSITIPSTI
-185 EVMTMAFSGNTALS
+185 KNMDTAFPSNPKLS
-199 HVTLTN
+199 QVTLTN
-205 GISEIS
+205 GIYRIS
-211 SSAFEGCTGLTEVEI
+211 SSAFKDCTGLTEIKIPTSVYEI
-226 PASVN
+226 CS
-231 EIRQDAFNGCTNLSD
+231 DAFNGCTGLTSVTLEKGINIINRNAFKDCTNLND

-254 DWDKVTVKTGND
+254 DWENVRVNIAGND

-280 DLDGGTV
+280 DLNGGTV
-287 NGSDTMATQTVYSNE
+287 NGSNTVNKQTVYSNE
-302 KLGTAKCYQ
+302 KLGTAKCYPNGQ
-311 NDQTFKIPIAPQK
+311 PFVVPSDPVR
-324 EGYTFLGWYQQDA
+324 EGYTFL
-337 TAPTDPAEYVASDN
+337 
-351 VTFTAKWSQI
+351 
-361 YDVAFDAN
+361 
-369 ANGDTVTRMPSTQKV
+369 
-384 PETTTA
+384 
-390 SLPTITPQRTGYDFD
+390 

-421 AVSSNITLYAHWNAH
+421 AVSNNITLYAHWDAH

-506 ILTAKWTQKDVIDPD
+506 TLTAKWTQKDVIDPD

-531 EVTSNNPQVN
+531 EVTSNNTQVN

-568 PMEPGD
+568 PTEPGD
-574 YIVKVDVKETEKTA
+574 YIVKVDVKETENTA
-588 PANQITGNQ
+588 PANQVTGNQ

-602 NVPQEEE
+602 NVPQKEE

-730 LGTEFYLICTLP
+730 LGTEFYLICALP

-771 NANATETDKAI
+771 NATATETDKAI
-782 TWAVENDLLK
+782 AWAVENDLLK

-800 YEATDPVSRTEVIKA
+800 YEATDSVNRTEVIKA

>member
-1 MHGIL
+1 
-6 QIGIITFFCH
+6 
-16 SLYVVFLRHSSMK
+16 
-29 ARKSMKKRFVS
+29 MKKRFVS

-47 TLTFLPI
+47 TLTFLPM
-54 GAVAAPTNEIIQG
+54 GAVAATRITKE

-73 NNYTVNDGG
+73 NADGQ
-82 ESVTVSGI
+82 SVTVSG
-90 SESTSEKPT
+90 TSGKPR

-104 SSISSNGKNYTVT
+104 SSISDKDKNYTVT
-117 EIGNWAFEEWN
+117 KIATWAFNACN
-128 TLTEVTLPHTVE
+128 TLTEVTLPNTVDE
-140 IIGFQAFFNCSNL
+140 IGYQAFFNCSNL
-153 TNVTIPE
+153 TKVIIPE
-160 GVRKIGQIAF
+160 GVRKIGQAAF
-170 NGCSQLTSITIPGTI
+170 YGCSQLTSITIPSTI
-185 EVMTMAFSGNTALS
+185 TNMDTAFSGNTALS

-205 GISEIS
+205 GISKIS
-211 SSAFEGCTGLTEVEI
+211 SNAFERCTGLTEVEI
-226 PASVN
+226 PASVDQ
-231 EIRQDAFNGCTNLSD
+231 ICPFAFNGCTNLKRVLLEKNIKTINVNAFKDCTNLSD
-246 VKYNGHKT
+246 VKYNGYKT
-254 DWDKVTVKTGND
+254 DWDKVTVNTTGND
-266 TLTSKVQYLCDINF
+266 TLTNKVQYLCDINF
-280 DLDGGTV
+280 DLNGGTI

-302 KLGTAKCYQ
+302 KLGTA
-311 NDQTFKIPIAPQK
+311 NV
-324 EGYTFLGWYQQDA
+324 
-337 TAPTDPAEYVASDN
+337 PTTP
-351 VTFTAKWSQI
+351 
-361 YDVAFDAN
+361 
-369 ANGDTVTRMPSTQKV
+369 
-384 PETTTA
+384 
-390 SLPTITPQRTGYDFD
+390 PQRTGYDFD

-421 AVSSNITLYAHWNAH
+421 AVSSNIILYAHWNAH

-448 ETNSY
+448 KTNSY

-506 ILTAKWTQKDVIDPD
+506 TLTAKWTQKDVIDPD
-521 VDLKFDAATG
+521 VDLKFDVVTG
-531 EVTSNNPQVN
+531 EVTSNNTQVN

-568 PMEPGD
+568 PTEPGD
-574 YIVKVDVKETEKTA
+574 YIVKVDVKETENTA

-602 NVPQEEE
+602 NVPQKEE

-622 KVNGKDTTINDN
+622 KVNGKDATINDN

-668 SVLNAVDP
+668 SVLNAVEP

-730 LGTEFYLICTLP
+730 LGTEFYLICALP

-782 TWAVENDLLK
+782 AWAVENDLLK
-792 AAKNNGET
+792 AAKSNGET

>member
-1 MHGIL
+1 
-6 QIGIITFFCH
+6 
-16 SLYVVFLRHSSMK
+16 
-29 ARKSMKKRFVS
+29 MKKRFVS

-54 GAVAAPTNEIIQG
+54 GAVAATKITKG

-73 NNYTVNDGG
+73 NADG
-82 ESVTVSGI
+82 ESVTVSG
-90 SESTSEKPT
+90 TSGKPT
-99 HLTIE
+99 QLTIG
-104 SSISSNGKNYTVT
+104 SSILDDNGKSYTVT
-117 EIGNWAFEEWN
+117 KIGMGAFN
-128 TLTEVTLPHTVE
+128 STLEEVTLPPTLDE
-140 IIGFQAFFNCSNL
+140 IEDSAFFKCSSL
-153 TNVTIPE
+153 TEITIPE
-160 GVRKIGQIAF
+160 GVTKIGTNAF
-170 NGCSQLTSITIPGTI
+170 YGCSQLTSITIPRTI
-185 EVMTMAFSGNTALS
+185 TNMDAAFPSNPKLS
-199 HVTLTN
+199 QVTLTN
-205 GISEIS
+205 GIYRIS
-211 SSAFEGCTGLTEVEI
+211 SSAFKDCTGLTEIKVPTSVYEI
-226 PASVN
+226 CS
-231 EIRQDAFNGCTNLSD
+231 DAFNGCTSLTSVTLEKGINIINRNAFKDCTELND
-246 VKYNGHKT
+246 VKYNGYKT
-254 DWDKVTVKTGND
+254 DWEKVRVNNAGND
-266 TLTSKVQYLCDINF
+266 TLTSKVRYLCDINF
-280 DLDGGTV
+280 DLNGGTI
-287 NGSDTMATQTVYSNE
+287 NGSGTMDKQTVYSNE
-302 KLGTAKCYQ
+302 KLGTASV
-311 NDQTFKIPIAPQK
+311 
-324 EGYTFLGWYQQDA
+324 
-337 TAPTDPAEYVASDN
+337 PTTP
-351 VTFTAKWSQI
+351 
-361 YDVAFDAN
+361 
-369 ANGDTVTRMPSTQKV
+369 
-384 PETTTA
+384 
-390 SLPTITPQRTGYDFD
+390 PQRTGYDFD

-421 AVSSNITLYAHWNAH
+421 AVSSNIILYAHWNAH

-448 ETNSY
+448 KTNSY

-506 ILTAKWTQKDVIDPD
+506 TLTAKWTQKDVIDPD
-521 VDLKFDAATG
+521 VDLKFDAVTG
-531 EVTSNNPQVN
+531 EVTSNNTQVN

-568 PMEPGD
+568 PTEPGD

-588 PANQITGNQ
+588 PANQVTGNQ

-602 NVPQEEE
+602 KVPQKEE

-622 KVNGKDTTINDN
+622 KVNGKDATINDN

-668 SVLNAVDP
+668 SVLNAVEP

-730 LGTEFYLICTLP
+730 LGTEFYLICALP

-752 ELAELVWN
+752 ELAALVWN

-782 TWAVENDLLK
+782 AWAVENDLLK
-792 AAKNNGET
+792 AAKSNGET

>member
-16 SLYVVFLRHSSMK
+16 SLYVVFLRHQSMK
-29 ARKSMKKRFVS
+29 AGKSMKKRFVS

-54 GAVAAPTNEIIQG
+54 GAVAAAPIKIG

-73 NNYTVNDGG
+73 NADGK
-82 ESVTVSGI
+82 SVTVSG
-90 SESTSEKPT
+90 TSRNPKQ
-99 HLTIE
+99 LTIE
-104 SSISSNGKNYTVT
+104 SSISDGNGNSYTVT
-117 EIGNWAFEEWN
+117 KIGMGAFN
-128 TLTEVTLPHTVE
+128 STLEEVTLPPTLDE
-140 IIGFQAFFNCSNL
+140 IEDSAFFKCSSL
-153 TNVTIPE
+153 TEITIPE
-160 GVRKIGQIAF
+160 GVTKIGTNAF
-170 NGCSQLTSITIPGTI
+170 YGCSQLTSITIPSTI
-185 EVMTMAFSGNTALS
+185 KNMDTAFPSNPKLS
-199 HVTLTN
+199 QVTLTN
-205 GISEIS
+205 GIYRIS
-211 SSAFEGCTGLTEVEI
+211 SSAFKDCTGLTEIKIPTSVYEI
-226 PASVN
+226 CS
-231 EIRQDAFNGCTNLSD
+231 DAFNGCTGLTSVTLEKGINIINRNAFKDCTKLND

-254 DWDKVTVKTGND
+254 DWENVRVNIAGND
-266 TLTSKVQYLCDINF
+266 TLTSRVQYLCDINF
-280 DLDGGTV
+280 DLNGGTI
-287 NGSDTMATQTVYSNE
+287 NGSSTMATQTVYSNE
-302 KLGTAKCYQ
+302 KLGTAKCYP
-311 NDQTFKIPIAPQK
+311 NDQPFVVPTDPVR
-324 EGYTFLGWYQQDA
+324 EGYTFL
-337 TAPTDPAEYVASDN
+337 
-351 VTFTAKWSQI
+351 
-361 YDVAFDAN
+361 
-369 ANGDTVTRMPSTQKV
+369 
-384 PETTTA
+384 
-390 SLPTITPQRTGYDFD
+390 

-506 ILTAKWTQKDVIDPD
+506 TLTAKWTQKDVIDPD

-531 EVTSNNPQVN
+531 EVTSNNAKVN

-568 PMEPGD
+568 PTEPGD
-574 YIVKVDVKETEKTA
+574 YIVKVDVKETENTA

-602 NVPQEEE
+602 NVPQKEE

-634 GDITIEK
+634 GNITIEK

-730 LGTEFYLICTLP
+730 LGTEFYLICALP

-800 YEATDPVSRTEVIKA
+800 YEATDPVKPHRGYQGMESGAGVQKVIRTVTRRTNNTANPIL
-815 WNQVQAFKK
+815 

>member
-16 SLYVVFLRHSSMK
+16 SLYVVFLRHQSMK
-29 ARKSMKKRFVS
+29 AGKSMKKRFVS

-54 GAVAAPTNEIIQG
+54 GAVAAAPIKFTDR

-73 NNYTVNDGG
+73 NAD
-82 ESVTVSGI
+82 EKSVTVSG
-90 SESTSEKPT
+90 TSGNPT
-99 HLTIE
+99 RLNIE
-104 SSISSNGKNYTVT
+104 SSISDGNGKSYTVT
-117 EIGNWAFEEWN
+117 KIAMWAFYGCK
-128 TLTEVTLPHTVE
+128 TLTEVALPNTVDE
-140 IIGFQAFFNCSNL
+140 IGYQAFCNCSKL

-160 GVRKIGQIAF
+160 GVKKIGQGAF
-170 NGCSQLTSITIPGTI
+170 YGCSQLTSITIPSTI
-185 EVMTMAFSGNTALS
+185 KNMDTAFPSNPKLS
-199 HVTLTN
+199 QVTLTN
-205 GISEIS
+205 GIYRIS
-211 SSAFEGCTGLTEVEI
+211 SSAFKDCTGLTEIKIPTSVYEI
-226 PASVN
+226 CS
-231 EIRQDAFNGCTNLSD
+231 DAFNGCTGLTSVTLEKGINIINRNAFKDCTKLND

-254 DWDKVTVKTGND
+254 DWENVRVNIAGND

-280 DLDGGTV
+280 DLNGGTI
-287 NGSDTMATQTVYSNE
+287 NGSSTMATQTVYSNE
-302 KLGTAKCYQ
+302 KLGTAKCYPNGQ
-311 NDQTFKIPIAPQK
+311 PFVVPSDPVR
-324 EGYTFLGWYQQDA
+324 EGYTFL
-337 TAPTDPAEYVASDN
+337 
-351 VTFTAKWSQI
+351 
-361 YDVAFDAN
+361 
-369 ANGDTVTRMPSTQKV
+369 
-384 PETTTA
+384 
-390 SLPTITPQRTGYDFD
+390 

-448 ETNSY
+448 KTDSY

-521 VDLKFDAATG
+521 VDLKFDAVTG

-550 YDDKGNEVP
+550 YDEKGNEVP
-559 GEKLNDRGL
+559 SEKLNDRGL

-574 YIVKVDVKETEKTA
+574 YIVKVDVKETENTA
-588 PANQITGNQ
+588 PANQVTGNQ

-602 NVPQEEE
+602 NVPQKEE

-641 GATVEVTFDKSILS
+641 DATVEVTFDKSILS

-730 LGTEFYLICTLP
+730 LGTEFYLICALP

-782 TWAVENDLLK
+782 AWAVENDLLK

>member
-1 MHGIL
+1 
-6 QIGIITFFCH
+6 
-16 SLYVVFLRHSSMK
+16 
-29 ARKSMKKRFVS
+29 MKKRFVS

-47 TLTFLPI
+47 TLTFLPM
-54 GAVAAPTNEIIQG
+54 GAVAATKITQG
-67 NLKYTV
+67 NLIYRV
-73 NNYTVNDGG
+73 NADG
-82 ESVTVSGI
+82 ESVTVSG
-90 SESTSEKPT
+90 TSRKPT
-99 HLTIE
+99 QLTIG
-104 SSISSNGKNYTVT
+104 SSISDGNGKSYTVT
-117 EIGNWAFEEWN
+117 KIGMGAFNNVRN
-128 TLTEVTLPHTVE
+128 TLTEVTLPPTLDE
-140 IIGFQAFFNCSNL
+140 IEDSAFFKCSSL
-153 TNVTIPE
+153 TEITIPE
-160 GVRKIGQIAF
+160 GVTKIGTNAF
-170 NGCSQLTSITIPGTI
+170 YGCSQLTSITIPSTI
-185 EVMTMAFSGNTALS
+185 KNMDAAFSGNTALS

-205 GISEIS
+205 GISKIS
-211 SSAFEGCTGLTEVEI
+211 SSAFKGCTGLTEIKVPI
-226 PASVN
+226 SVN
-231 EIRQDAFNGCTNLSD
+231 EICSDAFNGCTGLTSVTLEKSINIINRNAFKDCTELND
-246 VKYNGHKT
+246 VKYNGYKT
-254 DWDKVTVKTGND
+254 DWEKVRVNNAGND
-266 TLTSKVQYLCDINF
+266 TLTSKVRYLCDINF
-280 DLDGGTV
+280 DLNGGTI
-287 NGSDTMATQTVYSNE
+287 NGSNTVNKQTVYSKD
-302 KLGTAKCYQ
+302 KLVTAKCYP
-311 NDQTFKIPIAPQK
+311 NDQTFVVPSDPVR
-324 EGYTFLGWYQQDA
+324 EGYTFL
-337 TAPTDPAEYVASDN
+337 
-351 VTFTAKWSQI
+351 
-361 YDVAFDAN
+361 
-369 ANGDTVTRMPSTQKV
+369 
-384 PETTTA
+384 
-390 SLPTITPQRTGYDFD
+390 

-421 AVSSNITLYAHWNAH
+421 AVSSNIILYAHWNAH

-506 ILTAKWTQKDVIDPD
+506 TLTAKWTQKDVIDPD
-521 VDLKFDAATG
+521 VDLKFDAVTG
-531 EVTSNNPQVN
+531 EVTSNNTQVN

-568 PMEPGD
+568 PTEPGD
-574 YIVKVDVKETEKTA
+574 YIVKVDVKETENTA

-602 NVPQEEE
+602 NVPQKEE

-622 KVNGKDTTINDN
+622 KVNGKDATINDN

-668 SVLNAVDP
+668 SVLNAVEP

-730 LGTEFYLICTLP
+730 LGTEFYLICALP

-782 TWAVENDLLK
+782 AWAVENDLLK

>member
-16 SLYVVFLRHSSMK
+16 SLYVVFLRHQSMK
-29 ARKSMKKRFVS
+29 AGKSMKKRFVS

-54 GAVAAPTNEIIQG
+54 GAVAAAPIKIG

-73 NNYTVNDGG
+73 NADGK
-82 ESVTVSGI
+82 SVTVSG
-90 SESTSEKPT
+90 TSRNPKQ
-99 HLTIE
+99 LTIE
-104 SSISSNGKNYTVT
+104 SSISDGNGNSYTVT
-117 EIGNWAFEEWN
+117 KIGMGAFN
-128 TLTEVTLPHTVE
+128 STLEEVTLPPTLDE
-140 IIGFQAFFNCSNL
+140 IEDSAFFKCSSL
-153 TNVTIPE
+153 TEITIPE
-160 GVRKIGQIAF
+160 GVTKIGTNAF
-170 NGCSQLTSITIPGTI
+170 YGCSQLTSITSPSTI
-185 EVMTMAFSGNTALS
+185 KNMDTAFPSNPKLS
-199 HVTLTN
+199 QVTLTN
-205 GISEIS
+205 GIYRIS
-211 SSAFEGCTGLTEVEI
+211 SSAFKDCTGLTEIKIPTSVYEI
-226 PASVN
+226 CS
-231 EIRQDAFNGCTNLSD
+231 DAFNGCTGLTSVTLEKGINIINRNAFKDCTKLND

-254 DWDKVTVKTGND
+254 DWENVRVNIAGND
-266 TLTSKVQYLCDINF
+266 TLTSRVQYLCDINF
-280 DLDGGTV
+280 DLNGGTI
-287 NGSDTMATQTVYSNE
+287 NGSSTMATQTVYSNE
-302 KLGTAKCYQ
+302 KLGTAKCYP
-311 NDQTFKIPIAPQK
+311 NDQPFVVPTDPVR
-324 EGYTFLGWYQQDA
+324 EGYTFL
-337 TAPTDPAEYVASDN
+337 
-351 VTFTAKWSQI
+351 
-361 YDVAFDAN
+361 
-369 ANGDTVTRMPSTQKV
+369 
-384 PETTTA
+384 
-390 SLPTITPQRTGYDFD
+390 

-506 ILTAKWTQKDVIDPD
+506 TLTAKWTQKDVIDPD

-531 EVTSNNPQVN
+531 EVTSNNAKVN

-550 YDDKGNEVP
+550 YDDKGNEVT

-568 PMEPGD
+568 PTEPGD
-574 YIVKVDVKETEKTA
+574 YIVKVDVKETENTA

-602 NVPQEEE
+602 KVPQKEE

-634 GDITIEK
+634 GNITIEK

-730 LGTEFYLICTLP
+730 LGTEFYLICALP

>member
-1 MHGIL
+1 
-6 QIGIITFFCH
+6 
-16 SLYVVFLRHSSMK
+16 
-29 ARKSMKKRFVS
+29 MKKRFVS

-47 TLTFLPI
+47 TLTFLPM
-54 GAVAAPTNEIIQG
+54 GAVAAAPIKFTDG
-67 NLKYTV
+67 NLKYKV
-73 NNYTVNDGG
+73 NADGQ
-82 ESVTVSGI
+82 SVTVSG
-90 SESTSEKPT
+90 TSGSPT
-99 HLTIE
+99 QLTIE
-104 SSISSNGKNYTVT
+104 SSISYKDKNYTVT
-117 EIGNWAFEEWN
+117 KIAMWAFN
-128 TLTEVTLPHTVE
+128 KCNSLTEVTIPNTVIE
-140 IIGFQAFFNCSNL
+140 IDYQAFYYCPNL
-153 TNVTIPE
+153 KKVTIHE
-160 GVRKIGQIAF
+160 GVKTIGQTAF
-170 NGCSQLTSITIPGTI
+170 IGCTQLTSITIPSTI
-185 EVMTMAFSGNTALS
+185 TDMDQAFSGNTALS

-205 GISEIS
+205 GIYRIS
-211 SSAFEGCTGLTEVEI
+211 SSAFKDCTGLTEIKIPTSVYEI
-226 PASVN
+226 CS
-231 EIRQDAFNGCTNLSD
+231 DAFNGCTGLTSVTLEKGINIINRNAFKDCTNLND

-254 DWDKVTVKTGND
+254 DWENVRVNIAGND

-280 DLDGGTV
+280 DLNGGTI
-287 NGSDTMATQTVYSNE
+287 NGSNTVNKQTVYSNE
-302 KLGTAKCYQ
+302 KLGTAKCYPNGQ
-311 NDQTFKIPIAPQK
+311 PFVVPSDPVR
-324 EGYTFLGWYQQDA
+324 EGYTFL
-337 TAPTDPAEYVASDN
+337 
-351 VTFTAKWSQI
+351 
-361 YDVAFDAN
+361 
-369 ANGDTVTRMPSTQKV
+369 
-384 PETTTA
+384 
-390 SLPTITPQRTGYDFD
+390 

-421 AVSSNITLYAHWNAH
+421 AVSSNIILYAHWNAH

-568 PMEPGD
+568 PTEPGD
-574 YIVKVDVKETEKTA
+574 YIVKVDVKETENTA
-588 PANQITGNQ
+588 PANQVTGNQ

-602 NVPQEEE
+602 NVPQKEE

-622 KVNGKDTTINDN
+622 KVNGKDTTINGN

-668 SVLNAVDP
+668 SVLNAVEP

-730 LGTEFYLICTLP
+730 LGTEFYLICALP

-782 TWAVENDLLK
+782 AWAVENDLLK

-800 YEATDPVSRTEVIKA
+800 YEATDPVNRTEVIKA

>member
-16 SLYVVFLRHSSMK
+16 SLYVVFLRHQSMK
-29 ARKSMKKRFVS
+29 AGKSMKKRFVS

-54 GAVAAPTNEIIQG
+54 GAVAATKITKG

-73 NNYTVNDGG
+73 NADG
-82 ESVTVSGI
+82 ESVTVSG
-90 SESTSEKPT
+90 TSGKPKQ
-99 HLTIE
+99 LTIE
-104 SSISSNGKNYTVT
+104 SSISDGNGKSYTVT
-117 EIGNWAFEEWN
+117 KIGMGAFN
-128 TLTEVTLPHTVE
+128 STLEEVTLPPTLDE
-140 IIGFQAFFNCSNL
+140 IEDSAFFKCSSL
-153 TNVTIPE
+153 TEITIPE
-160 GVRKIGQIAF
+160 GVTKIGTNAF
-170 NGCSQLTSITIPGTI
+170 YGCSQLTSITIPSTI
-185 EVMTMAFSGNTALS
+185 KNMDTAFPSNPKLS
-199 HVTLTN
+199 QVTLTN
-205 GISEIS
+205 GIYRIS
-211 SSAFEGCTGLTEVEI
+211 SSAFKDCTGLTEIKIPTSVYEI
-226 PASVN
+226 CS
-231 EIRQDAFNGCTNLSD
+231 DAFNGCTGLTSVTLEKGINIINRNAFKDCTNLND
-246 VKYNGHKT
+246 VKYNGYKA
-254 DWDKVTVKTGND
+254 DWEKVRVNNAGND

-280 DLDGGTV
+280 NLNGGTI
-287 NGSDTMATQTVYSNE
+287 NGSGTMETQTVYSNE
-302 KLGTAKCYQ
+302 KLGTAKCYP
-311 NDQTFKIPIAPQK
+311 NDQPFVVPTDPVR
-324 EGYTFLGWYQQDA
+324 EGYTFL
-337 TAPTDPAEYVASDN
+337 
-351 VTFTAKWSQI
+351 
-361 YDVAFDAN
+361 
-369 ANGDTVTRMPSTQKV
+369 
-384 PETTTA
+384 
-390 SLPTITPQRTGYDFD
+390 

-415 KYTFTE
+415 KYTFTG

-506 ILTAKWTQKDVIDPD
+506 TLTAKWTQKDVIDPD
-521 VDLKFDAATG
+521 VDLKFDAVTG
-531 EVTSNNPQVN
+531 EVTSNTANIN
-541 ADDIINRKF
+541 ADDIINKKF
-550 YDDKGNEVP
+550 YDEKGNEVP
-559 GEKLNDRGL
+559 SEKLNDRGL
-568 PMEPGD
+568 PTEPGD
-574 YIVKVDVKETEKTA
+574 YIVKVDVKETENTA
-588 PANQITGNQ
+588 PANQVTGHQ

-602 NVPQEEE
+602 NVPQKEE

-622 KVNGKDTTINDN
+622 KVNGKDTTVNDN

-730 LGTEFYLICTLP
+730 LGTEFYLICALP

-771 NANATETDKAI
+771 NATATETDKAI
-782 TWAVENDLLK
+782 AWAVENDLLK

>member
-1 MHGIL
+1 
-6 QIGIITFFCH
+6 
-16 SLYVVFLRHSSMK
+16 
-29 ARKSMKKRFVS
+29 MKKRFVS

-54 GAVAAPTNEIIQG
+54 GAVAAAPIKFTDG

-73 NNYTVNDGG
+73 NDDG
-82 ESVTVSGI
+82 ESVTVSGK
-90 SESTSEKPT
+90 SRTPT
-99 HLTIE
+99 HLNIE
-104 SSISSNGKNYTVT
+104 SSISNKGKNYTVT
-117 EIGNWAFEEWN
+117 EIGDQVFWGCN
-128 TLTEVTLPHTVE
+128 TLTEVTLPNTVK
-140 IIGFQAFFNCSNL
+140 IIGYQAFCKCSNL

-160 GVRKIGQIAF
+160 GVKKIGQAAF
-170 NGCSQLTSITIPGTI
+170 YGCSQLTSITIPSTI
-185 EVMTMAFSGNTALS
+185 TNMDTAFSGNTALS

-205 GISEIS
+205 GISKIS
-211 SSAFEGCTGLTEVEI
+211 SNAFERCTGLTEVEI
-226 PASVN
+226 PASVDQ
-231 EIRQDAFNGCTNLSD
+231 ICPFAFNGCTNLKRVLLEKNIKTINVNAFKDCTNLSD
-246 VKYNGHKT
+246 VKYNGYKT
-254 DWDKVTVKTGND
+254 DWDKVTVNETGND

-280 DLDGGTV
+280 DLNGGTI
-287 NGSDTMATQTVYSNE
+287 NGSGTMDKQTVYSNE
-302 KLGTAKCYQ
+302 KLGTA
-311 NDQTFKIPIAPQK
+311 
-324 EGYTFLGWYQQDA
+324 
-337 TAPTDPAEYVASDN
+337 N
-351 VTFTAKWSQI
+351 V
-361 YDVAFDAN
+361 
-369 ANGDTVTRMPSTQKV
+369 
-384 PETTTA
+384 
-390 SLPTITPQRTGYDFD
+390 PTITPQRTGYDFD

-421 AVSSNITLYAHWNAH
+421 AVSSNIILYAHWNAH

-506 ILTAKWTQKDVIDPD
+506 TLTAKWTQKDVIDPD
-521 VDLKFDAATG
+521 VDLKFDAVTG
-531 EVTSNNPQVN
+531 EVTSNNTQVN

-568 PMEPGD
+568 PTEPGD
-574 YIVKVDVKETEKTA
+574 YIVKVDVKETENTA

-602 NVPQEEE
+602 NVPQKEE

-622 KVNGKDTTINDN
+622 KVNGKDATINDN

-668 SVLNAVDP
+668 SVLSAVEP

-730 LGTEFYLICTLP
+730 LGTEFYLICALP
-742 TGTAIPTNRG
+742 TGTAIPTTRG

-782 TWAVENDLLK
+782 AWAVENDLLK

>member
-16 SLYVVFLRHSSMK
+16 SLYVVFLRHQSMK
-29 ARKSMKKRFVS
+29 AGKSMKKRFVS

-54 GAVAAPTNEIIQG
+54 GAVAATPIKIG

-73 NNYTVNDGG
+73 NADGK
-82 ESVTVSGI
+82 SVTVSG
-90 SESTSEKPT
+90 TSRNPKQ
-99 HLTIE
+99 LTIE
-104 SSISSNGKNYTVT
+104 SSISDGNGNSYTVT
-117 EIGNWAFEEWN
+117 KIGMGAFN
-128 TLTEVTLPHTVE
+128 STLEEVTLPPTLDE
-140 IIGFQAFFNCSNL
+140 IEDSAFFKCSSL
-153 TNVTIPE
+153 TEITIPE
-160 GVRKIGQIAF
+160 GVTKIGTNAF
-170 NGCSQLTSITIPGTI
+170 YGCSQLTSITIPSTI
-185 EVMTMAFSGNTALS
+185 KNMDTAFPSNPKLS
-199 HVTLTN
+199 QVTLTN
-205 GISEIS
+205 GIYRIS
-211 SSAFEGCTGLTEVEI
+211 SSAFKDCTGLTEIKIPTSVYEI
-226 PASVN
+226 CS
-231 EIRQDAFNGCTNLSD
+231 DAFNGCTGLTSVTLEKGINIINRNAFKDCTKLND

-254 DWDKVTVKTGND
+254 DWENVRVNIAGND

-280 DLDGGTV
+280 DLNGGTI
-287 NGSDTMATQTVYSNE
+287 NGSSTMATQTVYSNE
-302 KLGTAKCYQ
+302 KLGTAKCYPNGQ
-311 NDQTFKIPIAPQK
+311 PFVVPTDPVR
-324 EGYTFLGWYQQDA
+324 EGYTFL
-337 TAPTDPAEYVASDN
+337 
-351 VTFTAKWSQI
+351 
-361 YDVAFDAN
+361 
-369 ANGDTVTRMPSTQKV
+369 
-384 PETTTA
+384 
-390 SLPTITPQRTGYDFD
+390 

-506 ILTAKWTQKDVIDPD
+506 TLTAKWTQKDVIDPD

-531 EVTSNNPQVN
+531 EVTSNNTQVN

-568 PMEPGD
+568 PTEPGD
-574 YIVKVDVKETEKTA
+574 YIVKVDVKETENTA

-730 LGTEFYLICTLP
+730 LGTEFYLICALP

-782 TWAVENDLLK
+782 AWAVENDLLK

>member
-1 MHGIL
+1 
-6 QIGIITFFCH
+6 
-16 SLYVVFLRHSSMK
+16 
-29 ARKSMKKRFVS
+29 MKKRFVS

-54 GAVAAPTNEIIQG
+54 GAVAAAPNKITKG
-67 NLKYTV
+67 KLKYTV
-73 NNYTVNDGG
+73 NAD
-82 ESVTVSGI
+82 EKSVTVSG
-90 SESTSEKPT
+90 TSGKPT
-99 HLTIE
+99 QLTIE
-104 SSISSNGKNYTVT
+104 SSISDNGKNYTVT
-117 EIGNWAFEEWN
+117 KIATWAFNACN
-128 TLTEVTLPHTVE
+128 TLTEVTLPNTVDE
-140 IIGFQAFFNCSNL
+140 IGYQAFFKCSNL
-153 TNVTIPE
+153 TKVIIPE
-160 GVRKIGQIAF
+160 GVTKIGQAAF
-170 NGCSQLTSITIPGTI
+170 YGCSQLTSITIPSTI
-185 EVMTMAFSGNTALS
+185 TNMDTAFSGNTALS

-205 GISEIS
+205 GISKIS
-211 SSAFEGCTGLTEVEI
+211 SNAFERCTGLTEVEI
-226 PASVN
+226 PASVDQ
-231 EIRQDAFNGCTNLSD
+231 ICPFAFNGCTNLKRVLLEKNIKTINVNAFKDCTNLSD
-246 VKYNGHKT
+246 VKYNGYKT
-254 DWDKVTVKTGND
+254 DWDRVRVNKAGND
-266 TLTSKVQYLCDINF
+266 TLTNKVQYLCDITF
-280 DLDGGTV
+280 DLNGGTI
-287 NGSDTMATQTVYSNE
+287 NGSGTMDKQTVYSNE
-302 KLGTAKCYQ
+302 KLGTAKCYPNGQ
-311 NDQTFKIPIAPQK
+311 PFVVPTDPVR
-324 EGYTFLGWYQQDA
+324 EGYTFL
-337 TAPTDPAEYVASDN
+337 
-351 VTFTAKWSQI
+351 
-361 YDVAFDAN
+361 
-369 ANGDTVTRMPSTQKV
+369 
-384 PETTTA
+384 
-390 SLPTITPQRTGYDFD
+390 

-421 AVSSNITLYAHWNAH
+421 AVSSNIILYAHWNAH

-448 ETNSY
+448 KTNSY
-453 DYGSSVSV
+453 NYGSSVSV

-506 ILTAKWTQKDVIDPD
+506 TLTAKWTQKDVIDPD

-531 EVTSNNPQVN
+531 EVTSNNTQVN

-568 PMEPGD
+568 PTEPGD

-588 PANQITGNQ
+588 PANQVTGNQ

-602 NVPQEEE
+602 NVPQKEE

-668 SVLNAVDP
+668 SVLNAVEP

-730 LGTEFYLICTLP
+730 LGTEFYLICALP

-782 TWAVENDLLK
+782 AWAVENDLLK

-800 YEATDPVSRTEVIKA
+800 YEATDPVNRTEVIKA

>member
-16 SLYVVFLRHSSMK
+16 SLYVVFLRHQSMK
-29 ARKSMKKRFVS
+29 AGKSMKKRFVS

-54 GAVAAPTNEIIQG
+54 GAVAAAPIKIG

-73 NNYTVNDGG
+73 NADGK
-82 ESVTVSGI
+82 SVTVSG
-90 SESTSEKPT
+90 TSRNPK

-104 SSISSNGKNYTVT
+104 SSISDNGTNYTVT
-117 EIGNWAFEEWN
+117 KIGMGAFN
-128 TLTEVTLPHTVE
+128 STLEEVTLPPTLDE
-140 IIGFQAFFNCSNL
+140 IEDSAFFKCSSL
-153 TNVTIPE
+153 TEITIPE
-160 GVRKIGQIAF
+160 GVTKIGTNAF
-170 NGCSQLTSITIPGTI
+170 YGCSQLTSITIPSTI
-185 EVMTMAFSGNTALS
+185 KNMDTAFPSNPKLS
-199 HVTLTN
+199 QVTLTN
-205 GISEIS
+205 GIYRIS
-211 SSAFEGCTGLTEVEI
+211 SSAFKDCTGLTEIKIPTSVYEI
-226 PASVN
+226 CS
-231 EIRQDAFNGCTNLSD
+231 DAFNGCTGLTSVTLEKGINIINRNAFKDCTKLND

-254 DWDKVTVKTGND
+254 DWENVRVNIAGND

-280 DLDGGTV
+280 DLNGGTI
-287 NGSDTMATQTVYSNE
+287 NGSSTMATQTVYSNE
-302 KLGTAKCYQ
+302 KLGTAKCYPNGQ
-311 NDQTFKIPIAPQK
+311 PFVVPSDPVR
-324 EGYTFLGWYQQDA
+324 EGYTFLGWY
-337 TAPTDPAEYVASDN
+337 
-351 VTFTAKWSQI
+351 I
-361 YDVAFDAN
+361 
-369 ANGDTVTRMPSTQKV
+369 
-384 PETTTA
+384 
-390 SLPTITPQRTGYDFD
+390 
-405 GWYTQ
+405 Q

-448 ETNSY
+448 KTNSY

-506 ILTAKWTQKDVIDPD
+506 TLTAKWTQKDVIDPD
-521 VDLKFDAATG
+521 VDLKFDAVTG
-531 EVTSNNPQVN
+531 EVTSNTANIN
-541 ADDIINRKF
+541 ADDIINKKF
-550 YDDKGNEVP
+550 YDEKGNEVP
-559 GEKLNDRGL
+559 SEKLNDRGL
-568 PMEPGD
+568 PTEPGD
-574 YIVKVDVKETEKTA
+574 YIVKVDVKETENTA

-641 GATVEVTFDKSILS
+641 DATVEVTFDKSILS

-730 LGTEFYLICTLP
+730 LGTEFYLICVLP

-782 TWAVENDLLK
+782 AWAVENDLLK

>member
-16 SLYVVFLRHSSMK
+16 SLYVVFLRHQSMK
-29 ARKSMKKRFVS
+29 AGKSMKKRFVS

-54 GAVAAPTNEIIQG
+54 GAVAATPIRIG

-73 NNYTVNDGG
+73 NADG
-82 ESVTVSGI
+82 ESVTVSG
-90 SESTSEKPT
+90 TSGNPT
-99 HLTIE
+99 QLNIE
-104 SSISSNGKNYTVT
+104 SSISSNGRNYTVT
-117 EIGNWAFEEWN
+117 EIATWAFNKCN
-128 TLTEVTLPHTVE
+128 TLTEVTLPNTVDE
-140 IIGFQAFFNCSNL
+140 IGYQAFFNCSNL

-160 GVRKIGQIAF
+160 GVTKIGQAAF
-170 NGCSQLTSITIPGTI
+170 YGCSQLTSITIPSTI
-185 EVMTMAFSGNTALS
+185 TDMDTAFSGNTALS
-199 HVTLTN
+199 QVTLTN
-205 GISEIS
+205 GIPKIS
-211 SSAFEGCTGLTEVEI
+211 SHAFERCTELREIKVPISVDEICPFAFNGCTGLT
-226 PASVN
+226 SVTLEKGIN
-231 EIRQDAFNGCTNLSD
+231 IINSNAFKDCTELND
-246 VKYNGHKT
+246 VKYNGYKT
-254 DWDKVTVKTGND
+254 DWEKVRVNNAGND

-280 DLDGGTV
+280 DLDGGTI

-302 KLGTAKCYQ
+302 KLGTAKCYP
-311 NDQTFKIPIAPQK
+311 NDQPFVVPTDPVR
-324 EGYTFLGWYQQDA
+324 EGYTFLGWY
-337 TAPTDPAEYVASDN
+337 
-351 VTFTAKWSQI
+351 
-361 YDVAFDAN
+361 
-369 ANGDTVTRMPSTQKV
+369 
-384 PETTTA
+384 
-390 SLPTITPQRTGYDFD
+390 
-405 GWYTQ
+405 TQ
-410 AEGGT
+410 AEGGI

-521 VDLKFDAATG
+521 VDLKFDAVTG
-531 EVTSNNPQVN
+531 EVTSNNAKVN
-541 ADDIINRKF
+541 ADDIINKKF

-568 PMEPGD
+568 PTEPGD
-574 YIVKVDVKETEKTA
+574 YIVKVDVKETENTA
-588 PANQITGNQ
+588 PANQVTGHQ

-602 NVPQEEE
+602 KVPQKEE

-641 GATVEVTFDKSILS
+641 DATVEVTFDKSILS

-730 LGTEFYLICTLP
+730 LGTEFYLICALP

-782 TWAVENDLLK
+782 AWAVENDLLK

>member
-1 MHGIL
+1 MRGIL

-16 SLYVVFLRHSSMK
+16 SLYVVFLRHQSMK
-29 ARKSMKKRFVS
+29 AGKSMKKRFVS

-54 GAVAAPTNEIIQG
+54 GAVAATPIRIG

-73 NNYTVNDGG
+73 NADG
-82 ESVTVSGI
+82 ESVTVSG
-90 SESTSEKPT
+90 TSGNPT
-99 HLTIE
+99 QLNIE
-104 SSISSNGKNYTVT
+104 SSISSNGRNYTVT
-117 EIGNWAFEEWN
+117 EIATWAFNKCN
-128 TLTEVTLPHTVE
+128 TLTEVTLPNTVDE
-140 IIGFQAFFNCSNL
+140 IGYQAFFNCSNL

-160 GVRKIGQIAF
+160 GVTKIGQAAF
-170 NGCSQLTSITIPGTI
+170 YGCSQLTSITIPSTI
-185 EVMTMAFSGNTALS
+185 TDMDTAFSGNTALS
-199 HVTLTN
+199 QVTLTN
-205 GISEIS
+205 GIPKIS
-211 SSAFEGCTGLTEVEI
+211 SHAFERCTELREIKVPISVDEICPFAFNGCTGLT
-226 PASVN
+226 SVTLEKGIN
-231 EIRQDAFNGCTNLSD
+231 IINSNAFKDCTELND
-246 VKYNGHKT
+246 VKYNGYKT
-254 DWDKVTVKTGND
+254 DWEKVRVNNAGND

-280 DLDGGTV
+280 DLDGGTI

-302 KLGTAKCYQ
+302 KLGTAKCYP
-311 NDQTFKIPIAPQK
+311 NDQPFVVPTDPVR
-324 EGYTFLGWYQQDA
+324 EGYTFLGWY
-337 TAPTDPAEYVASDN
+337 
-351 VTFTAKWSQI
+351 
-361 YDVAFDAN
+361 
-369 ANGDTVTRMPSTQKV
+369 
-384 PETTTA
+384 
-390 SLPTITPQRTGYDFD
+390 
-405 GWYTQ
+405 TQ
-410 AEGGT
+410 AEGGI

-448 ETNSY
+448 KTNSY

-521 VDLKFDAATG
+521 VDLKFDAVTG

-568 PMEPGD
+568 PTEPGD
-574 YIVKVDVKETEKTA
+574 YIVKVDVKETENTA
-588 PANQITGNQ
+588 PANQVTGNQ

-602 NVPQEEE
+602 NVPQKEE

-730 LGTEFYLICTLP
+730 LGTEFYLICALP

-782 TWAVENDLLK
+782 AWAVENDLLK

>member
-1 MHGIL
+1 
-6 QIGIITFFCH
+6 
-16 SLYVVFLRHSSMK
+16 
-29 ARKSMKKRFVS
+29 MKKRFVS

-54 GAVAAPTNEIIQG
+54 GAVAAAPIKFTNG

-73 NNYTVNDGG
+73 NADG
-82 ESVTVSGI
+82 ESVTVSG
-90 SESTSEKPT
+90 TLRNPT
-99 HLTIE
+99 QLNIE
-104 SSISSNGKNYTVT
+104 SSILYNGTNYTVT
-117 EIGNWAFEEWN
+117 KIATWAFYDARN
-128 TLTEVTLPHTVE
+128 TLTEVTLPNTVDE
-140 IIGFQAFFNCSNL
+140 IEYQAFFNCSNL
-153 TNVTIPE
+153 TKVIIPE
-160 GVRKIGQIAF
+160 GVRKIGQTAF
-170 NGCSQLTSITIPGTI
+170 YGCSQLTSITIPSTI
-185 EVMTMAFSGNTALS
+185 TNMDTAFSGNTALS

-205 GISEIS
+205 GISKIS
-211 SSAFEGCTGLTEVEI
+211 SSAFKGCTGLTEIKVPI
-226 PASVN
+226 SVN
-231 EIRQDAFNGCTNLSD
+231 EICSDAFNGCTSLTSVTLEKNINIINSNAFKDCTELND
-246 VKYNGHKT
+246 VKYNGYKT
-254 DWDKVTVKTGND
+254 DWEKVRVNNAGND
-266 TLTSKVQYLCDINF
+266 TLTSKVRYLCDINF
-280 DLDGGTV
+280 DLNGGTI

-302 KLGTAKCYQ
+302 KLGTASV
-311 NDQTFKIPIAPQK
+311 
-324 EGYTFLGWYQQDA
+324 
-337 TAPTDPAEYVASDN
+337 PTTP
-351 VTFTAKWSQI
+351 
-361 YDVAFDAN
+361 
-369 ANGDTVTRMPSTQKV
+369 
-384 PETTTA
+384 
-390 SLPTITPQRTGYDFD
+390 PQRTGYDFD

-421 AVSSNITLYAHWNAH
+421 AVSSNIILYAHWNAH

-448 ETNSY
+448 KTNSY

-506 ILTAKWTQKDVIDPD
+506 TLTAKWTQKDVIDPD
-521 VDLKFDAATG
+521 VDLKFDAVTG
-531 EVTSNNPQVN
+531 EVTSNNTQVN

-568 PMEPGD
+568 PTEPGD
-574 YIVKVDVKETEKTA
+574 YIVKVDVKETENTA

-602 NVPQEEE
+602 NVPQKEE

-668 SVLNAVDP
+668 SVLNAVEP

-730 LGTEFYLICTLP
+730 LGTEFYLICALP

-752 ELAELVWN
+752 ELAALVWN

-782 TWAVENDLLK
+782 AWAVENDLLK
-792 AAKNNGET
+792 AAKSNGET

>member
-1 MHGIL
+1 MRGIL

-16 SLYVVFLRHSSMK
+16 SLYVVFLRHQSMK
-29 ARKSMKKRFVS
+29 AGKSMKKRFVS

-54 GAVAAPTNEIIQG
+54 GAVAATPIRIG

-73 NNYTVNDGG
+73 NADG
-82 ESVTVSGI
+82 ESVTVSG
-90 SESTSEKPT
+90 TSGNPT
-99 HLTIE
+99 QLNIE
-104 SSISSNGKNYTVT
+104 SSISSNGRNYTVT
-117 EIGNWAFEEWN
+117 EIATWAFNKCN
-128 TLTEVTLPHTVE
+128 TLTEVTLPNTVDE
-140 IIGFQAFFNCSNL
+140 IGYQAFFNCSNL

-160 GVRKIGQIAF
+160 GVTKIGQAAF
-170 NGCSQLTSITIPGTI
+170 YGCSQLTSITIPSTI
-185 EVMTMAFSGNTALS
+185 TDMDTAFSGNTALS
-199 HVTLTN
+199 QVTLTN
-205 GISEIS
+205 GIPKIS
-211 SSAFEGCTGLTEVEI
+211 SHAFERCTELREIKVPISVDEICPFAFNGCTGLT
-226 PASVN
+226 SVTLEKGIN
-231 EIRQDAFNGCTNLSD
+231 IINSNAFKDCTELND
-246 VKYNGHKT
+246 VKYNGYKT
-254 DWDKVTVKTGND
+254 DWEKVRVNNAGND

-280 DLDGGTV
+280 DLDGGTI

-302 KLGTAKCYQ
+302 KLGTAKCYP
-311 NDQTFKIPIAPQK
+311 NDQPFVVPTDPVR
-324 EGYTFLGWYQQDA
+324 EGYTFLGWY
-337 TAPTDPAEYVASDN
+337 
-351 VTFTAKWSQI
+351 
-361 YDVAFDAN
+361 
-369 ANGDTVTRMPSTQKV
+369 
-384 PETTTA
+384 
-390 SLPTITPQRTGYDFD
+390 
-405 GWYTQ
+405 TQ
-410 AEGGT
+410 AEGGI

-521 VDLKFDAATG
+521 VDLKFDAVTG
-531 EVTSNNPQVN
+531 EVTSNNTQVN

-568 PMEPGD
+568 PTEPGD
-574 YIVKVDVKETEKTA
+574 YIVKVDVKETENTA

-602 NVPQEEE
+602 NVPQKEE

-622 KVNGKDTTINDN
+622 KVNGKDATINDN

-668 SVLNAVDP
+668 SVLNAVEP

-730 LGTEFYLICTLP
+730 LGTEFYLICALP

-752 ELAELVWN
+752 ELAALVWN

-782 TWAVENDLLK
+782 AWAVENDLLK
-792 AAKNNGET
+792 AAKSNGET

>member
-1 MHGIL
+1 
-6 QIGIITFFCH
+6 
-16 SLYVVFLRHSSMK
+16 
-29 ARKSMKKRFVS
+29 MKKRFVS

-47 TLTFLPI
+47 TLTFLPM
-54 GAVAAPTNEIIQG
+54 GAVAATRITKE

-73 NNYTVNDGG
+73 NADGQ
-82 ESVTVSGI
+82 SVTVSG
-90 SESTSEKPT
+90 TSGKPT
-99 HLTIE
+99 QLTIE
-104 SSISSNGKNYTVT
+104 SSISDKDKNYTVT
-117 EIGNWAFEEWN
+117 KIATWAFNACN
-128 TLTEVTLPHTVE
+128 TLTEVTLPNTVDE
-140 IIGFQAFFNCSNL
+140 IGYQAFFKCSNL
-153 TNVTIPE
+153 TKVIIPE
-160 GVRKIGQIAF
+160 GVTKIGQAAF
-170 NGCSQLTSITIPGTI
+170 YGCSQLTSITIPSTI
-185 EVMTMAFSGNTALS
+185 TNMDTAFSGNTALS

-205 GISEIS
+205 GISKIS
-211 SSAFEGCTGLTEVEI
+211 SNAFERCTGLTEVEI
-226 PASVN
+226 PASVDQ
-231 EIRQDAFNGCTNLSD
+231 ICPFAFNGCTNLKRVLLEKNIKTINVNAFKDCTNLSD
-246 VKYNGHKT
+246 VKYNGYKT
-254 DWDKVTVKTGND
+254 DWDKVTVNTTGND

-287 NGSDTMATQTVYSNE
+287 NGSNTVDKQTVYSNE
-302 KLGTAKCYQ
+302 KLGTAKCYP
-311 NDQTFKIPIAPQK
+311 NDQPFVVPTDPVR
-324 EGYTFLGWYQQDA
+324 EGYTFL
-337 TAPTDPAEYVASDN
+337 
-351 VTFTAKWSQI
+351 
-361 YDVAFDAN
+361 
-369 ANGDTVTRMPSTQKV
+369 
-384 PETTTA
+384 
-390 SLPTITPQRTGYDFD
+390 

-448 ETNSY
+448 KTNSY

-506 ILTAKWTQKDVIDPD
+506 TLTAKWTQKDVIDPD
-521 VDLKFDAATG
+521 VDLKFDAVTG
-531 EVTSNNPQVN
+531 EVTSNNTQVN

-568 PMEPGD
+568 PTEPGD
-574 YIVKVDVKETEKTA
+574 YIVKVDVKETENTA

-602 NVPQEEE
+602 NVPQKEE

-622 KVNGKDTTINDN
+622 KVNGKDATINDN

-668 SVLNAVDP
+668 SVLNAVEP

-730 LGTEFYLICTLP
+730 LGTEFYLICALP

-782 TWAVENDLLK
+782 AWAVENDLLK

>member
-1 MHGIL
+1 
-6 QIGIITFFCH
+6 
-16 SLYVVFLRHSSMK
+16 
-29 ARKSMKKRFVS
+29 MKKRFVS

-47 TLTFLPI
+47 TLTFLPM
-54 GAVAAPTNEIIQG
+54 GAVAATKITKG
-67 NLKYTV
+67 NLKYIV
-73 NNYTVNDGG
+73 NADGK
-82 ESVTVSGI
+82 SVTVSG
-90 SESTSEKPT
+90 TSENPT
-99 HLTIE
+99 QLTIG
-104 SSISSNGKNYTVT
+104 SSISDGNGKSYTVT
-117 EIGNWAFEEWN
+117 KIGMGAFNNVRN
-128 TLTEVTLPHTVE
+128 TLTEVTLPPTLDE
-140 IIGFQAFFNCSNL
+140 IEDSAFFKCSSL
-153 TNVTIPE
+153 TEITIPE
-160 GVRKIGQIAF
+160 GVTKIGTNAF
-170 NGCSQLTSITIPGTI
+170 YGCSQLTSITIPSTI
-185 EVMTMAFSGNTALS
+185 KNMDAAFPSNPKLS
-199 HVTLTN
+199 QVTLTN
-205 GISEIS
+205 GIYRIS
-211 SSAFEGCTGLTEVEI
+211 SSAFKDCTGLTEIKVPTSVYEI
-226 PASVN
+226 CS
-231 EIRQDAFNGCTNLSD
+231 DAFNGCTGLTSVTLEKGINIINRNAFKDCTELND
-246 VKYNGHKT
+246 VKYNGYKT
-254 DWDKVTVKTGND
+254 DWEKVRVNNAGND

-280 DLDGGTV
+280 DLNGGTI

-302 KLGTAKCYQ
+302 KLGT
-311 NDQTFKIPIAPQK
+311 TS
-324 EGYTFLGWYQQDA
+324 
-337 TAPTDPAEYVASDN
+337 V
-351 VTFTAKWSQI
+351 
-361 YDVAFDAN
+361 
-369 ANGDTVTRMPSTQKV
+369 
-384 PETTTA
+384 
-390 SLPTITPQRTGYDFD
+390 PTITPQRTGYDFD

-421 AVSSNITLYAHWNAH
+421 AVSSNIILYAHWNAH
-436 SHTVTLENDENK
+436 SHTVTLKNDENK

-506 ILTAKWTQKDVIDPD
+506 TLTAKWTQKDAIDPD
-521 VDLKFDAATG
+521 VDLKFDAVTG
-531 EVTSNNPQVN
+531 EVTSNNTQVN

-568 PMEPGD
+568 PTEPGD
-574 YIVKVDVKETEKTA
+574 YIVKVDVKETENTA

-602 NVPQEEE
+602 NVPQKEE

-622 KVNGKDTTINDN
+622 KVNGKDATINDN

-668 SVLNAVDP
+668 SVLNAVEP

-730 LGTEFYLICTLP
+730 LGTEFYLICALP

-782 TWAVENDLLK
+782 AWAVENDLLK

>member
-1 MHGIL
+1 
-6 QIGIITFFCH
+6 
-16 SLYVVFLRHSSMK
+16 
-29 ARKSMKKRFVS
+29 MKKRFVS

-54 GAVAAPTNEIIQG
+54 GAVAAAPIKIG

-73 NNYTVNDGG
+73 NADGK
-82 ESVTVSGI
+82 SVTVSG
-90 SESTSEKPT
+90 TSRNPKQ
-99 HLTIE
+99 LTIE
-104 SSISSNGKNYTVT
+104 SSISDGNGNSYTVT
-117 EIGNWAFEEWN
+117 KIGMGAFN
-128 TLTEVTLPHTVE
+128 STLEEVTLPPTLDE
-140 IIGFQAFFNCSNL
+140 IEDSAFFKCSSL
-153 TNVTIPE
+153 TEITIPE
-160 GVRKIGQIAF
+160 GVTKIGTNAF
-170 NGCSQLTSITIPGTI
+170 YGCSQLTSITIPSTI
-185 EVMTMAFSGNTALS
+185 KNMDTAFPSNPKLS
-199 HVTLTN
+199 QVTLTN
-205 GISEIS
+205 GIYRIS
-211 SSAFEGCTGLTEVEI
+211 SSAFKDCTGLTEIKIPTSVYEI
-226 PASVN
+226 CS
-231 EIRQDAFNGCTNLSD
+231 DAFNGCTGLTSVTLEKGINIINRNAFKDCTKLND

-254 DWDKVTVKTGND
+254 DWENVRVNIAGND
-266 TLTSKVQYLCDINF
+266 TLTSRVQYLCDINF
-280 DLDGGTV
+280 DLNGGTI
-287 NGSDTMATQTVYSNE
+287 NGSSTMATQTVYSNE
-302 KLGTAKCYQ
+302 KLGTAKCYP
-311 NDQTFKIPIAPQK
+311 NDQPFVVPTDPVR
-324 EGYTFLGWYQQDA
+324 EGYTFL
-337 TAPTDPAEYVASDN
+337 
-351 VTFTAKWSQI
+351 
-361 YDVAFDAN
+361 
-369 ANGDTVTRMPSTQKV
+369 
-384 PETTTA
+384 
-390 SLPTITPQRTGYDFD
+390 

-448 ETNSY
+448 KTNSY

-506 ILTAKWTQKDVIDPD
+506 TLTAKWTQKDVIDPD
-521 VDLKFDAATG
+521 VDLKFDAVTG
-531 EVTSNNPQVN
+531 EVTSNTANIN
-541 ADDIINRKF
+541 ADDIINKKF
-550 YDDKGNEVP
+550 YDEKGNEVP
-559 GEKLNDRGL
+559 SEKLNDRGL

-574 YIVKVDVKETEKTA
+574 YIVKVDVKETENTA
-588 PANQITGNQ
+588 PANQVTGNQ

-602 NVPQEEE
+602 NVPQKEE

-730 LGTEFYLICTLP
+730 LGTEFYLICALP
-742 TGTAIPTNRG
+742 TDTAIPTNRG

-782 TWAVENDLLK
+782 AWAVENDLLK